1 MNLNTEEVKYDD
13 ATSDALAGAC
23 RTVAQNIDSA
33 LPPLKNSLTTA
44 LEDFVGHYADIAAA
58 NIDTTISDGHNIAN
72 VFRQLADVVDRLKEA
87 AQIEKR
93 NRKLMR
99 DYEEKFKGD
108 WREFYKWWDSIFGDG
123 APSPVSYIPDTTIDT
138 TSPGQR
144 ESTETRSG
152 GMTVSSARPSTVRAL
167 SNTLANLGTSFDAE
181 PGKLRNLASE
191 FAAKCQWGTIDA
203 ENLIRTFEAWN
214 RSNANDK
221 TWLGIVADTFE
232 LYGSSSQI
240 VTVANSTLE
249 GAISASGVSTERHE
263 LQILAPAVVG
273 KPTTSGYVNDPVN
286 VATGNFIEEETDMAF
301 AGVVSACSV
310 TRMYNSVAV
319 FGQHAV
325 SGVFGAGWSSNI
337 ESRVQLNAQNGVW
350 TMADGREVTFDRM
363 IREDGTH
370 GYARAPREAWWLEE
384 LPLTQLMG
392 EDGSVADPSL
402 RYILHATGYEA
413 SSLLR
418 ISDNSGTQHIFSFTG
433 VYLGMSAGAGTAVA
447 YLRDEESRVGAIVH
461 QHGARIDVEYT
472 EGGFVGAIHSSRGQ
486 SVRYEY
492 VTLDGRTHLC
502 AVHGDAG
509 TRRYE
514 HDAAG
519 LIYRVVASAGTVEV
533 TNYYDPTGRITEQ
546 DTEYGRRVRYRYL
559 PNGITDVSN
568 EDASYTN
575 LWISDQYARLT
586 GIVDAEGGRAS
597 YAYDDFGN
605 RVSVVDRDGSR
616 ITRCSDERGRII
628 REVTDEGTET
638 LFAYDEHDRVVSV
651 AMSAIETDPRARRA
665 ARLARRARLE
675 AEAQGRTLDETASGQ
690 KSAQSPAVSPMTT
703 VTYEYANDF
712 ERNPS
717 SMTDGNG
724 HVTRFEWSDGLLQR
738 VVSPEGVTVSLE
750 YDDFG
755 LLTGIR
761 NAEQQLTRCEYSA
774 AGHLVKI
781 ISALGLE
788 TEFTYDSAGHMVCR
802 QDPDGSRWHFEYAAG
817 GRLVASVDPA
827 GARTEYEYGPSGDIV
842 AVVDPL
848 GRRMERSF
856 DTNGNIDR
864 ITLPGGAQFS
874 YAYDGLMRLVRTID
888 PAGGVW
894 TREYD
899 AASTLTA
906 LIDPTGV
913 SVRTSV
919 DSSRKTFTTNDG
931 VDRVRI
937 SCDHLGRPV
946 RTEVLPE
953 DSGPQV
959 SADADDPT
967 VSTMVYD
974 GAGNPVQVLDAEG
987 GLSRYEYNGSNQI
1000 VRMISP
1006 AGRVTEYSYDACG
1019 RLATTYEAAG
1029 TAEQSVTHY
1038 EYDADSRLIRQV
1050 YGDGSEARVRYD
1062 ACGRVLSITG
1072 SGVASPVF
1080 YTWDSCGRV
1089 KSIRDNK
1096 WGTRSFTYDAAS
1108 QVVAVTNGAGGVTHY
1123 RYDEVGNVTSVMDP
1137 AGRITSYEYDLMGNV
1152 LAATNPLGVRT
1163 TSTYDAAGRLLTS
1176 TDGNGAVHSFGYD
1189 RDGVPCS
1196 HSVNG
1201 SLLYRME
1208 RDSARRTMTTYD
1220 HVGVDAFGA
1229 PVVTV
1234 ESYDRLGR
1242 LVRQRREFGAQIPE
1256 SFRTAYMDETGG
1268 YELSY
1273 AYDSDGLRTEFVHP
1287 LGSSAYAYDAAGRM
1301 VKQTDITAY
1310 RLDGTAVTSESRVE
1324 FSFEYNAVDALV
1336 RAQVSDLAGTWVRE
1350 FDYRGAH
1357 MTSVTEQPAEADS
1370 AVADSSEA
1378 LHTEIIR
1385 DDLGRI
1391 SGVDSPAGLVMYT
1404 YTDAQMLSSAV
1415 RGTETLRW
1423 TYDAAGALVR
1433 VEYFDSAQPE
1443 NAWVKVLVT
1452 DEGAR
1457 VRAVCV
1463 YAVQDEAKTDSQSAE
1478 FASAVEDAQAWLPQ
1492 CPESVELEGVTLVP
1506 VSTSVFSY
1514 DGNDS
1519 RLLQV
1524 SSDGSGSS
1532 LNYGAAGFVNSVAS
1546 WGSADDSAV
1555 SFSLLCAST
1564 DGRVLAAGGAP
1575 AGAPEFGVPS
1585 TGARANAGSAA
1596 GFDASV
1602 MHPLVWDENSFVPR
1616 VLGVAGS
1623 SMPSV
1628 GSLVPGAGSGAGLLD
1643 PYGWASLGVAAPALP
1658 SAQGA
1663 PAGSAP
1669 VLPDS
1674 LVGVSAASGLVLG
1687 STGFEVLGARVVDSR
1702 VARFTAPDPLAAPVG
1717 AAWGADP
1724 FSLVGGNPVSL
1735 VDPWGLSP
1743 VSVEDFNKQKAVAA
1757 FVRDSLEYLAGGAM
1771 VVAGVLIG
1779 AVAAGT
1785 GPLGGAVLGGISGAL
1800 MGAGMSVIE
1809 QKVKGERVDWSKA
1822 GKEALKGAIT
1832 GAVTGL
1838 VTGGLGN
1845 LKNLADGV
1853 TKVSKLNALATKFPK
1868 AVEMQQAASA
1878 MVSKIPTAI
1887 SRASAAVASRASAAA
1902 SRVSTAAAS
1911 RASAAASRAAVAD
1924 SWAVAAASRAS
1935 AAASRASAAAA
1946 SRVSVAISRASTT
1959 ASKVSATASNATA
1972 SVKSALTPHATKFGG
1987 MLNKDK
1993 ILEDVTKDTITGGI
2007 NNVVSYYM
2015 DDNVKDKNLL
2025 GATGMFISGATA
2037 SGLSAGISGLMKKG
2051 AGIDGYVSPKKNSAL
2066 PPTNLMLPMKQ
2077 ETTWEFFKR
2086 NSYEISRDS
2095 VIDATAGAAKTSIQ
2109 YRLEAT
2115 MQGREVKLGE
2125 LDQKIT
2131 ENWIKDFG
2139 KSALKNGAKMSADE
2153 ARNTRY
2159 GTLNTTLEKGSKLK
2173 NNISDKIDRSTGFFE
2188 NVKDL
2193 NTIDIGRWNRLN
2205 DR

>member
-1 MNLNTEEVKYDD
+1 MSSGPNPPYAKKDDVKFDD
-13 ATSDALAGAC
+13 ATSDALANGC
-23 RTVAQNIDSA
+23 RRVAQNIDSA
-33 LPPLKNSLTTA
+33 LPGLKSSLTRA
-44 LEDFVGHYADIAAA
+44 LEDFEGHYAEITAA
-58 NIDTTISDGHNIAN
+58 NIDTAVSDGRDLASI
-72 VFRQLADVVDRLKEA
+72 FRQLAGVVDNLKEA
-87 AQIEKR
+87 AHKEQS
-93 NRKLMR
+93 NRQKAR
-99 DYEEKFKGD
+99 DYENEWFGLHKA
-108 WREFYKWWDSIFGDG
+108 WDDFWGN
-123 APSPVSYIPDTTIDT
+123 APKMPESYVPDTTINT
-138 TSPGQR
+138 ASLGQR
-144 ESTETRSG
+144 ESTETRSS
-152 GMTVSSARPSTVRAL
+152 GMPVSSARPSTVRAL
-167 SNTLANLGTSFDAE
+167 SGILANLGTSFDAE
-181 PGKLRNLASE
+181 PGKLRSLASE

-203 ENLIRTFEAWN
+203 ENLISTFEAWN
-214 RSNANDK
+214 KSNANDK
-221 TWLGIVADTFE
+221 TWLGIVANTFE
-232 LYGSSSQI
+232 QYGSSGQI
-240 VTVANSTLE
+240 VTVSDSVLD
-249 GAISASGVSTERHE
+249 GAIAAAGVSTERHDLE
-263 LQILAPAVVG
+263 VPTPAVVG
-273 KPTTSGYVNDPVN
+273 KPATSGYANDPVN

-301 AGVVSACSV
+301 AGVVSACTVS
-310 TRMYNSVAV
+310 RMYNSVAV

-337 ESRVQLNAQNGVW
+337 ESRVQLNVENAVW

-392 EDGSVADPSL
+392 EEGSIADPSL
-402 RYILHATGYEA
+402 RYILHATGYDA

-418 ISDNSGTQHIFSFTG
+418 ISDNSGTQHIYSLTG

-447 YLRDEESRVGAIVH
+447 YLRDEEGRVGAIVH
-461 QHGARIDVEYT
+461 QRGARIDVEYT
-472 EGGFVGAIHSSRGQ
+472 EGGLVGAIHSSRGQ

-519 LIYRVVASAGTVEV
+519 LIHRVVASTGTVEV

-575 LWISDQYARLT
+575 LWVNDQYARLT
-586 GIVDAEGGRAS
+586 AIVDAEGGRTS

-616 ITRCSDERGRII
+616 TTRYSDERGRII
-628 REVTDEGTET
+628 REVTDEGAET
-638 LFAYDEHDRVVSV
+638 LFAYDEYDRVVSV

-665 ARLARRARLE
+665 ARLARRARME
-675 AEAQGRTLDETASGQ
+675 AKAQGNALDKTTSGQ
-690 KSAQSPAVSPMTT
+690 ESAQSPAVSPMTT

-724 HVTRFEWSDGLLQR
+724 HVTRFEWADGLLQR
-738 VVSPEGVTVSLE
+738 VMSPEGVTVSFE
-750 YDDFG
+750 YDECG

-781 ISALGLE
+781 ISALGHE
-788 TEFTYDSAGHMVCR
+788 TKFTYDSAGHMVCR
-802 QDPDGSRWHFEYAAG
+802 QNPDGSRWRFEYAAG

-864 ITLPGGAQFS
+864 ITLPGGAQFN

-899 AASTLTA
+899 AASALTA

-913 SVRTSV
+913 SVRNSV

-946 RTEVLPE
+946 RSEVLSD

-974 GAGNPVQVLDAEG
+974 GAGNPVEVLDAEG
-987 GLSRYEYNGSNQI
+987 GLSRYEYNGSNQM

-1029 TAEQSVTHY
+1029 TAEQSVTRY

-1123 RYDEVGNVTSVMDP
+1123 RYDEAGNVTSVMDP
-1137 AGRITSYEYDLMGNV
+1137 AGRITRYEYDLMGNV
-1152 LAATNPLGVRT
+1152 LAVTDPLGVRT

-1208 RDSARRTMTTYD
+1208 RGSARRTMTTYD
-1220 HVGVDAFGA
+1220 HAGVDAFGA

-1273 AYDSDGLRTEFVHP
+1273 AYDADGLRTEFVHP

-1310 RLDGTAVTSESRVE
+1310 RLDGTTVTSESRVE
-1324 FSFEYNAVDALV
+1324 SSFEYNAVDALV

-1350 FDYRGAH
+1350 FGYRGAH

-1433 VEYFDSAQPE
+1433 VEYFDSAQPQH
-1443 NAWVKVLVT
+1443 AWVKVLVT

-1463 YAVQDEAKTDSQSAE
+1463 YGVQDEAKTDSQSAE
-1478 FASAVEDAQAWLPQ
+1478 FASAVEDAQAWLGQ

-1532 LNYGAAGFVNSVAS
+1532 LTYGAAGFVNSVAS

-1575 AGAPEFGVPS
+1575 TGAPEFGVPS
-1585 TGARANAGSAA
+1585 TGAGAAAGSAA
-1596 GFDASV
+1596 GFDASM

-1616 VLGVAGS
+1616 VLGVGGS

-1643 PYGWASLGVAAPALP
+1643 PYGWASLGVVAPAVP

-1663 PAGSAP
+1663 SATGGVP

-1674 LVGVSAASGLVLG
+1674 LVGVSAASGVVLG

-1702 VARFTAPDPLAAPVG
+1702 VARFTAPDPLSAPVG
-1717 AAWGADP
+1717 AGWGADR
-1724 FSLVGGNPVSL
+1724 FSLVGGNPVLL

-1743 VSVEDFNKQKAVAA
+1743 VSVEDFDKYREQKGSSGITGWVRRTANSAVALWDKGKKWYQA
-1757 FVRDSLEYLAGGAM
+1757 ATETAKGLWNKAAEGVKVAWNKTTTFAKNAWDKTKKWVSDNKEYIIGGLMAAAGVAVGFASVAGGPATM
-1771 VVAGVLIG
+1771 ML
-1779 AVAAGT
+1779 
-1785 GPLGGAVLGGISGAL
+1785 LGGISG
-1800 MGAGMSVIE
+1800 S
-1809 QKVKGERVDWSKA
+1809 
-1822 GKEALKGAIT
+1822 
-1832 GAVTGL
+1832 
-1838 VTGGLGN
+1838 
-1845 LKNLADGV
+1845 
-1853 TKVSKLNALATKFPK
+1853 
-1868 AVEMQQAASA
+1868 
-1878 MVSKIPTAI
+1878 
-1887 SRASAAVASRASAAA
+1887 
-1902 SRVSTAAAS
+1902 
-1911 RASAAASRAAVAD
+1911 
-1924 SWAVAAASRAS
+1924 
-1935 AAASRASAAAA
+1935 
-1946 SRVSVAISRASTT
+1946 
-1959 ASKVSATASNATA
+1959 
-1972 SVKSALTPHATKFGG
+1972 LT
-1987 MLNKDK
+1987 
-1993 ILEDVTKDTITGGI
+1993 
-2007 NNVVSYYM
+2007 
-2015 DDNVKDKNLL
+2015 
-2025 GATGMFISGATA
+2025 
-2037 SGLSAGISGLMKKG
+2037 SAGISMITQKKKG
-2051 AGIDGYVSPKKNSAL
+2051 SVDYGQVAKEALIGGLTGAIGGGIAGNVVKSAKASAGVVTKL
-2066 PPTNLMLPMKQ
+2066 NPLGK
-2077 ETTWEFFKR
+2077 
-2086 NSYEISRDS
+2086 
-2095 VIDATAGAAKTSIQ
+2095 AGAWFDDVAKPALKPVDTLIRKAVDYKPLASLKGASSGI
-2109 YRLEAT
+2109 YDDVAK
-2115 MQGREVKLGE
+2115 MAPAREL
-2125 LDQKIT
+2125 
-2131 ENWIKDFG
+2131 KDFLVG
-2139 KSALKNGAKMSADE
+2139 KASRHMVAGEHKILSTPWIRNQAASTILKFSVKQPISWIIAPPAIVN
-2153 ARNTRY
+2153 RTIN
-2159 GTLNTTLEKGSKLK
+2159 KLQG
-2173 NNISDKIDRSTGFFE
+2173 NS
-2188 NVKDL
+2188 
-2193 NTIDIGRWNRLN
+2193 
-2205 DR
+2205 

>member
-1 MNLNTEEVKYDD
+1 MSSGPNPPYATKEDVKFDD
-13 ATSDALAGAC
+13 AASDALANAC
-23 RTVAQNIDSA
+23 RKVAQNID
-33 LPPLKNSLTTA
+33 NSLPGLKSSLTKA
-44 LEDFVGHYADIAAA
+44 LEDFKGHYAEITAS
-58 NIDTTISDGHNIAN
+58 NIDTAISDGRDIASI
-72 VFRQLADVVDRLKEA
+72 FHQLAGVVDNLKEA
-87 AQIEKR
+87 AHKEQA
-93 NRKLMR
+93 NRQKAR
-99 DYEEKFKGD
+99 DYEKEWFGLHKA
-108 WREFYKWWDSIFGDG
+108 WDDFWGN
-123 APSPVSYIPDTTIDT
+123 APKMPESYIPDTTINT
-138 TSPGQR
+138 ASLGHR
-144 ESTETRSG
+144 ESTETRSS
-152 GMTVSSARPSTVRAL
+152 GMHTSSARPTTVRDL
-167 SNTLANLGTSFDAE
+167 SKTLENLGTSFNAE
-181 PGKLRNLASE
+181 PGNIRNLASE

-203 ENLIRTFEAWN
+203 ESLISTFESWN
-214 RSNANDK
+214 KSNANDK
-221 TWLGIVADTFE
+221 TWLGVVADTFE
-232 LYGSSSQI
+232 QYGSSGQI
-240 VTVANSTLE
+240 ITVANSTLDQ
-249 GAISASGVSTERHE
+249 AIAAAGVSTERVD
-263 LQILAPAVVG
+263 LKVPAPAVVG
-273 KPTTSGYVNDPVN
+273 KPTTSGYANDPVN

-301 AGVVSACSV
+301 AGVVSACTV

-337 ESRVQLNAQNGVW
+337 ESRVQLNAENAVW
-350 TMADGREVTFDRM
+350 TMPEGREVTFDRM

-384 LPLTQLMG
+384 LPLTQLLG
-392 EDGSVADPSL
+392 EEGSIADPSL
-402 RYILHATGYEA
+402 RYILHATSYEA

-418 ISDNSGTQHIFSFTG
+418 ISDNSGTQHIFSLTG

-447 YLRDEESRVGAIVH
+447 YLRDEDGCVGAIVH
-461 QHGARIDVEYT
+461 QRGARIDVEYT
-472 EGGFVGAIHSSRGQ
+472 EDGLVGAIHSSRGQ

-514 HDAAG
+514 HDATG
-519 LIYRVVASAGTVEV
+519 LIYRVVASTGTVEV

-559 PNGITDVSN
+559 PNGITDISN

-575 LWISDQYARLT
+575 LWVNDQYARLT
-586 GIVDAEGGRAS
+586 AIVDAEGGRTS

-616 ITRCSDERGRII
+616 TTRYSDERGRII
-628 REVTDEGTET
+628 REVTDEGAET
-638 LFAYDEHDRVVSV
+638 LYSYDEQDRVVSV
-651 AMSAIETDPRARRA
+651 AVSAIETDPRARRA

-675 AEAQGRTLDETASGQ
+675 AEAQGRTLDEAASGQ
-690 KSAQSPAVSPMTT
+690 KSAQSSAVSPMTT
-703 VTYEYANDF
+703 VTYEYANNF

-724 HVTRFEWSDGLLQR
+724 HVTRFEWADGLLQR
-738 VVSPEGVTVSLE
+738 VVSPEGVTVFFE
-750 YDDFG
+750 YDECG

-781 ISALGLE
+781 VSALGLE

-802 QDPDGSRWHFEYAAG
+802 QDPDGSRWRFEYAAG

-946 RTEVLPE
+946 RSEVLSD

-974 GAGNPVQVLDAEG
+974 GAGNPVEVLDAEG
-987 GLSRYEYNGSNQI
+987 GLSRYEYNGSNQM

-1019 RLATTYEAAG
+1019 RLAATYEAAG
-1029 TAEQSVTHY
+1029 TAEQSVTRY

-1123 RYDEVGNVTSVMDP
+1123 RYDEAGNVTSVMDP
-1137 AGRITSYEYDLMGNV
+1137 AGRITRYEYDLMGNV
-1152 LAATNPLGVRT
+1152 LAVTDPLGVRT

-1208 RDSARRTMTTYD
+1208 RGSARRTMTTYD
-1220 HVGVDAFGA
+1220 HAGVDAFGA

-1273 AYDSDGLRTEFVHP
+1273 AYDADGLRTEFVHP

-1310 RLDGTAVTSESRVE
+1310 RLDGTTVTSESRVE
-1324 FSFEYNAVDALV
+1324 SSFEYNAVDALV

-1350 FDYRGAH
+1350 FGYRGAH

-1433 VEYFDSAQPE
+1433 VEYFDSAQPQH
-1443 NAWVKVLVT
+1443 AWVKVLVT

-1463 YAVQDEAKTDSQSAE
+1463 YGVQDEAKTDSQSAE

-1492 CPESVELEGVTLVP
+1492 CPDSVEVEGVTLVP

-1532 LNYGAAGFVNSVAS
+1532 LTYGAAGFVNSVAS

-1585 TGARANAGSAA
+1585 TGTGAGAGVGSVA

-1643 PYGWASLGVAAPALP
+1643 PYGWASLGVAAPAVP

-1663 PAGSAP
+1663 SSGSAP

-1674 LVGVSAASGLVLG
+1674 LVGVSAASGVVLG
-1687 STGFEVLGARVVDSR
+1687 SSGFEVLGARVVDSR
-1702 VARFTAPDPLAAPVG
+1702 VARFTAPDPLSAPVG
-1717 AAWGADP
+1717 AGWGADP

-1743 VSVEDFNKQKAVAA
+1743 VSVEDFNKYREQKGSSGITGWVKRTAVGVANKASEIWQSAKDLWGKVKAEAKAAWNDPKKWIWDNKAYIGGVALMALGGFVGTLSIAGGPVTMILVGGLAGAISSAGMSMITQKAQHGSVDMGEMLKDAA
-1757 FVRDSLEYLAGGAM
+1757 IGAVIGGITGGIGGRILAGARD
-1771 VVAGVLIG
+1771 VAGV
-1779 AVAAGT
+1779 T
-1785 GPLGGAVLGGISGAL
+1785 P
-1800 MGAGMSVIE
+1800 
-1809 QKVKGERVDWSKA
+1809 
-1822 GKEALKGAIT
+1822 
-1832 GAVTGL
+1832 
-1838 VTGGLGN
+1838 
-1845 LKNLADGV
+1845 
-1853 TKVSKLNALATKFPK
+1853 KVSKL
-1868 AVEMQQAASA
+1868 
-1878 MVSKIPTAI
+1878 
-1887 SRASAAVASRASAAA
+1887 
-1902 SRVSTAAAS
+1902 
-1911 RASAAASRAAVAD
+1911 
-1924 SWAVAAASRAS
+1924 
-1935 AAASRASAAAA
+1935 
-1946 SRVSVAISRASTT
+1946 
-1959 ASKVSATASNATA
+1959 ASKVAEKTDWKWANNLIRKAVDYKPWTSLKGTSGVADDVAMMAPVREAKEFLSHRVGQFMKPGQHKAVFSSGWWHNQAVSQLTTSQPIKYA
-1972 SVKSALTPHATKFGG
+1972 VKYGVKHA
-1987 MLNKDK
+1987 
-1993 ILEDVTKDTITGGI
+1993 V
-2007 NNVVSYYM
+2007 NNFVP
-2015 DDNVKDKNLL
+2015 
-2025 GATGMFISGATA
+2025 A
-2037 SGLSAGISGLMKKG
+2037 LSAG
-2051 AGIDGYVSPKKNSAL
+2051 V
-2066 PPTNLMLPMKQ
+2066 
-2077 ETTWEFFKR
+2077 
-2086 NSYEISRDS
+2086 
-2095 VIDATAGAAKTSIQ
+2095 TSL
-2109 YRLEAT
+2109 RHHVEEAPDN
-2115 MQGREVKLGE
+2115 Q
-2125 LDQKIT
+2125 Q
-2131 ENWIKDFG
+2131 
-2139 KSALKNGAKMSADE
+2139 NG
-2153 ARNTRY
+2153 N
-2159 GTLNTTLEKGSKLK
+2159 G
-2173 NNISDKIDRSTGFFE
+2173 
-2188 NVKDL
+2188 
-2193 NTIDIGRWNRLN
+2193 
-2205 DR
+2205 

>member
-1 MNLNTEEVKYDD
+1 MSSGPNPPYAKKDDVKFDD
-13 ATSDALAGAC
+13 ATSDALANAC
-23 RTVAQNIDSA
+23 RRVAQNIDSA
-33 LPPLKNSLTTA
+33 LPGLKSSLTRA
-44 LEDFVGHYADIAAA
+44 LEDFEGHYAEITAA
-58 NIDTTISDGHNIAN
+58 NIDTAVSDGRDLASI
-72 VFRQLADVVDRLKEA
+72 FRQLAGVVDNLKEA
-87 AQIEKR
+87 AHKEQS
-93 NRKLMR
+93 NRQKAR
-99 DYEEKFKGD
+99 DYENEWFGLHKA
-108 WREFYKWWDSIFGDG
+108 WDDFWGN
-123 APSPVSYIPDTTIDT
+123 APKMPESYVPDTTINT
-138 TSPGQR
+138 ASLGQR
-144 ESTETRSG
+144 ESTETRSS
-152 GMTVSSARPSTVRAL
+152 GMHISSARPSTVRAL
-167 SNTLANLGTSFDAE
+167 SGILANLGTSFDAE
-181 PGKLRNLASE
+181 PGKLRSLASE

-203 ENLIRTFEAWN
+203 ENLISTFEAWN
-214 RSNANDK
+214 KSNANDK

-232 LYGSSSQI
+232 KYGSSGQI
-240 VTVANSTLE
+240 VTVADSVLD
-249 GAISASGVSTERHE
+249 GAITAAGVSTERHDLE
-263 LQILAPAVVG
+263 VPTPAIVG
-273 KPTTSGYVNDPVN
+273 KPATSGYANDPVN

-337 ESRVQLNAQNGVW
+337 ESRVQLNAENAVW

-392 EDGSVADPSL
+392 EEGPIADPSL
-402 RYILHATGYEA
+402 RYILHATGYDA

-418 ISDNSGTQHIFSFTG
+418 ISDNSGTQHIFTLTG
-433 VYLGMSAGAGTAVA
+433 VCLGMSAGAGTAVA
-447 YLRDEESRVGAIVH
+447 YLRDEEGRVGAIVH
-461 QHGARIDVEYT
+461 QRGARIDVEYT
-472 EGGFVGAIHSSRGQ
+472 EGGLVGAIHSSRGQ

-559 PNGITDVSN
+559 PNGITDISN

-575 LWISDQYARLT
+575 LWVNDQYARLT
-586 GIVDAEGGRAS
+586 AIVDAEGGRTS

-616 ITRCSDERGRII
+616 TTRYSDERGRII

-675 AEAQGRTLDETASGQ
+675 AEAQGRTLDETTSGQ
-690 KSAQSPAVSPMTT
+690 EPAQSPAVSPMTT

-724 HVTRFEWSDGLLQR
+724 HVTRFEWADGLLQR
-738 VVSPEGVTVSLE
+738 VVSPEDVTVSLE
-750 YDDFG
+750 YDECG

-781 ISALGLE
+781 VSALGLE

-802 QDPDGSRWHFEYAAG
+802 QDPDGSRWRFEYAAG

-842 AVVDPL
+842 AMVDPL

-987 GLSRYEYNGSNQI
+987 GLSRYEYNGSNQM

-1019 RLATTYEAAG
+1019 RLAATYEAAG
-1029 TAEQSVTHY
+1029 TPEQSVTRY

-1123 RYDEVGNVTSVMDP
+1123 RYDEAGNVTSVMDP
-1137 AGRITSYEYDLMGNV
+1137 AGRITSYEYDLMGNI
-1152 LAATNPLGVRT
+1152 LAVTNPLGVRT

-1220 HVGVDAFGA
+1220 HAGVDVFGA

-1256 SFRTAYMDETGG
+1256 SFRTAYMDEAGG

-1273 AYDSDGLRTEFVHP
+1273 AYDADGLRTEFVHP

-1324 FSFEYNAVDALV
+1324 SSFEYNAVDALV

-1350 FDYRGAH
+1350 FGYRGAH
-1357 MTSVTEQPAEADS
+1357 MISVTEQPAVADP

-1433 VEYFDSAQPE
+1433 VEYFDSAQPQ
-1443 NAWVKVLVT
+1443 NAWVKVLIT

-1457 VRAVCV
+1457 VRAVCL
-1463 YAVQDEAKTDSQSAE
+1463 YSVQDEAKTDSQSAE

-1492 CPESVELEGVTLVP
+1492 CPESVEVEGVTLVP

-1532 LNYGAAGFVNSVAS
+1532 LTYGAAGFVNSVAS
-1546 WGSADDSAV
+1546 WGSAEDSAV

-1575 AGAPEFGVPS
+1575 AGVPEFGVPS
-1585 TGARANAGSAA
+1585 TGTGAGAGVGSVA

-1616 VLGVAGS
+1616 VLGMGGS

-1643 PYGWASLGVAAPALP
+1643 PYGWASLGVAAPAVP
-1658 SAQGA
+1658 SVQGA
-1663 PAGSAP
+1663 PASGGVP

-1674 LVGVSAASGLVLG
+1674 LVGVSAASGVVLG

-1702 VARFTAPDPLAAPVG
+1702 VARFTAPDPLVAPVG
-1717 AAWGADP
+1717 AGWGADP

-1743 VSVEDFNKQKAVAA
+1743 VSVEDFNKYREQKGSSGITGWVKRTATNVANGAVTLWNQGKKLYQAA
-1757 FVRDSLEYLAGGAM
+1757 TNSAKDLWNKATTIVKVGWDKTKKWVGENWEYVVGGAM
-1771 VVAGVLIG
+1771 VIAGAVIG
-1779 AVAAGT
+1779 AVGAGT
-1785 GPLGGAVLGGISGAL
+1785 GPLGGALLGGVSGAL

-1809 QKVKGERVDWSKA
+1809 QKASGGKVDWSKA
-1822 GKEALKGAIT
+1822 GKEALKGAVT

-1838 VTGGLGN
+1838 VTGGLSN
-1845 LKNLADGV
+1845 LKNLANGV
-1853 TKVSKLNALATKFPK
+1853 TKMSGIADMATKYPK
-1868 AVEMQQAASA
+1868 LAKVEQATSA
-1878 MVSKIPTAI
+1878 MVSKVTAPVTPYARGFGEMMNK
-1887 SRASAAVASRASAAA
+1887 SKLVDDVA
-1902 SRVSTAAAS
+1902 
-1911 RASAAASRAAVAD
+1911 
-1924 SWAVAAASRAS
+1924 
-1935 AAASRASAAAA
+1935 
-1946 SRVSVAISRASTT
+1946 
-1959 ASKVSATASNATA
+1959 K
-1972 SVKSALTPHATKFGG
+1972 
-1987 MLNKDK
+1987 
-1993 ILEDVTKDTITGGI
+1993 ETITGGL
-2007 NNVVSYYM
+2007 NNVASYYM
-2015 DDNVKDKNLL
+2015 DDTVKDKNPMTAL
-2025 GATGMFISGATA
+2025 GMFATGSMASMAGAKLGWSAKSRLGVKGYETKVDPSIVSKPLQKVQENA
-2037 SGLSAGISGLMKKG
+2037 QKTTREKLNNGLRKTGGI
-2051 AGIDGYVSPKKNSAL
+2051 I
-2066 PPTNLMLPMKQ
+2066 
-2077 ETTWEFFKR
+2077 
-2086 NSYEISRDS
+2086 RDS
-2095 VIDATAGAAKTSIQ
+2095 TIDATIGALKTDFQ
-2109 YRLEAT
+2109 YVTESVIKGEQIEGDTLVNK
-2115 MQGREVKLGE
+2115 MQTGFV
-2125 LDQKIT
+2125 
-2131 ENWIKDFG
+2131 KDFA
-2139 KSALKNGAKMSADE
+2139 KSTVKGAVKMEPEKAAVYRAPLTNASRRVAE
-2153 ARNTRY
+2153 
-2159 GTLNTTLEKGSKLK
+2159 TTLQGASKAR
-2173 NNISDKIDRSTGFFE
+2173 DKISGGLDRYAEFYE
-2188 NVKDL
+2188 KVKDL
-2193 NTIDIGRWNRLN
+2193 NNIDVGRWNRLK
-2205 DR
+2205 

>member
-1 MNLNTEEVKYDD
+1 MNLNTEKVKYDD
-13 ATSDALAGAC
+13 ATSDALANAC
-23 RTVAQNIDSA
+23 RTVAQNIDNA

-44 LEDFVGHYADIAAA
+44 LEEFKGHYADVAAA
-58 NIDTTISDGHNIAN
+58 NIDTTISDGRDIASI
-72 VFRQLADVVDRLKEA
+72 FRQLADVVDRLKESA
-87 AQIEKR
+87 HKENE
-93 NRKLMR
+93 NRDLMYH
-99 DYEEKFKGD
+99 YEHDLGGF
-108 WREFYKWWDSIFGDG
+108 RKWWVETFGG
-123 APSPVSYIPDTTIDT
+123 EPPKPTSYKPDTSIDT
-138 TSPGQR
+138 TSLGHR

-152 GMTVSSARPSTVRAL
+152 SMTVSSARPSTVRAL

-181 PGKLRNLASE
+181 PGKLRNLSTE
-191 FAAKCQWGTIDA
+191 FMVKCQWGSVDA
-203 ENLIRTFEAWN
+203 ENLISTFEAWN
-214 RSNANDK
+214 KSNANDK

-232 LYGSSSQI
+232 KYGSSSQVI
-240 VTVANSTLE
+240 TVANSTLE
-249 GAISASGVSTERHE
+249 GAISAAGVSTERHDLE
-263 LQILAPAVVG
+263 VPTPAVVG
-273 KPTTSGYVNDPVN
+273 MSTTSGYVNDPVN

-301 AGVVSACSV
+301 SGVVSACSV

-337 ESRVQLNAQNGVW
+337 ESRVQLNVENAVW

-392 EDGSVADPSL
+392 EEGSSADPSL
-402 RYILHATGYEA
+402 RYILHATGYDA

-418 ISDNSGTQHIFSFTG
+418 ISDNSGTQHIFSLTG

-447 YLRDEESRVGAIVH
+447 YLRDEEDRVGAIVH
-461 QHGARIDVEYT
+461 QRGVRINVEYT
-472 EGGFVGAIHSSRGQ
+472 EAGLVGAIHSSRGQ

-502 AVHGDAG
+502 AVYGDAG

-519 LIYRVVASAGTVEV
+519 LIHRVVASTGTVEV
-533 TNYYDPTGRITEQ
+533 TNYYDPAGRITEQ

-575 LWISDQYARLT
+575 LWVNDQYARLT
-586 GIVDAEGGRAS
+586 AIVDAEGGRTS

-616 ITRCSDERGRII
+616 ITRYSDERGRII
-628 REVTDEGTET
+628 REVTDEGAET
-638 LFAYDEHDRVVSV
+638 LFAYDEYDRVVSV
-651 AMSAIETDPRARRA
+651 AMSAIETDPRACRA

-675 AEAQGRTLDETASGQ
+675 AEAQGRTPEEAVSGQ
-690 KSAQSPAVSPMTT
+690 EPAQSPAVSPMTT

-724 HVTRFEWSDGLLQR
+724 HVTRFEWADGLLQR

-750 YDDFG
+750 YDECG

-781 ISALGLE
+781 VSALGLE

-802 QDPDGSRWHFEYAAG
+802 QDPDGSRWRFEYAAG

-874 YAYDGLMRLVRTID
+874 YAYDGLMRLIRTID

-899 AASTLTA
+899 AASTLTG

-946 RTEVLPE
+946 RTEVLSE

-987 GLSRYEYNGSNQI
+987 GLSRYEYNGSNQM

-1019 RLATTYEAAG
+1019 RLAATYDAAG
-1029 TAEQSVTHY
+1029 TPEQSVTRY

-1123 RYDEVGNVTSVMDP
+1123 RYDEAGNVTSVMDP

-1152 LAATNPLGVRT
+1152 LAVTNPLGVRT

-1220 HVGVDAFGA
+1220 HAGVDAFGA

-1273 AYDSDGLRTEFVHP
+1273 AYDADGLRTEFVHP

-1324 FSFEYNAVDALV
+1324 SSFEYNAVDALV

-1350 FDYRGAH
+1350 FGYRGAH
-1357 MTSVTEQPAEADS
+1357 MTSVTEGPAVADS

-1423 TYDAAGALVR
+1423 IYDAAGALVR

-1457 VRAVCV
+1457 VRAVCL
-1463 YAVQDEAKTDSQSAE
+1463 YGVQDEAKTGFQSAE

-1492 CPESVELEGVTLVP
+1492 CPESVEVEGVTLVP
-1506 VSTSVFSY
+1506 VATSVFSY

-1532 LNYGAAGFVNSVAS
+1532 LTYGAAGFVNSVAS
-1546 WGSADDSAV
+1546 WGSAEDSAV

-1564 DGRVLAAGGAP
+1564 VGRVLAAGGAP

-1585 TGARANAGSAA
+1585 TGANAGSAS

-1643 PYGWASLGVAAPALP
+1643 PYGWASLGVAAPAVP

-1663 PAGSAP
+1663 SATGGAP

-1674 LVGVSAASGLVLG
+1674 LVGVSAASGVVLG

-1702 VARFTAPDPLAAPVG
+1702 VARFTAPDPLSAPVG
-1717 AAWGADP
+1717 AGWGADP

-1743 VSVEDFNKQKAVAA
+1743 VSVEDFEKYREQKASSGITGWVKNNW
-1757 FVRDSLEYLAGGAM
+1757 EYVAGGAM
-1771 VVAGVLIG
+1771 VIAGAVIG
-1779 AVAAGT
+1779 AVGAGL
-1785 GPLGGAVLGGISGAL
+1785 GPLGGAAFGAASGAL

-1809 QKVKGERVDWSKA
+1809 DKAKGKPVDWSKA
-1822 GKEALKGAIT
+1822 GREAVKGGIT
-1832 GAVTGL
+1832 GAVTGAL
-1838 VTGGLGN
+1838 TGGLGN
-1845 LKNLADGV
+1845 LKKIADAASKMTKIEKAAEAAKATRLAQKAAEAG
-1853 TKVSKLNALATKFPK
+1853 ALASKWHKVKT
-1868 AVEMQQAASA
+1868 AVATQGRNIGAS
-1878 MVSKIPTAI
+1878 MKESKIA
-1887 SRASAAVASRASAAA
+1887 
-1902 SRVSTAAAS
+1902 
-1911 RASAAASRAAVAD
+1911 
-1924 SWAVAAASRAS
+1924 
-1935 AAASRASAAAA
+1935 
-1946 SRVSVAISRASTT
+1946 
-1959 ASKVSATASNATA
+1959 
-1972 SVKSALTPHATKFGG
+1972 
-1987 MLNKDK
+1987 
-1993 ILEDVTKDTITGGI
+1993 EDMIKDTLSGGL
-2007 NNVVSYYM
+2007 NNVMGYYM
-2015 DDNVKDKNLL
+2015 DDTVKDKSVM
-2025 GATGMFISGATA
+2025 GGIGMFISGAGA
-2037 SGLSAGISGLMKKG
+2037 SAIGSRYSGGLKTGMGVSGYSGDIARVGIRGRATDVFTG
-2051 AGIDGYVSPKKNSAL
+2051 AVADTGGGFI
-2066 PPTNLMLPMKQ
+2066 
-2077 ETTWEFFKR
+2077 
-2086 NSYEISRDS
+2086 
-2095 VIDATAGAAKTSIQ
+2095 KTSVQ
-2109 YRLEAT
+2109 YTTDKAVLGRQLDWDEYIDKVAT
-2115 MQGREVKLGE
+2115 GA
-2125 LDQKIT
+2125 
-2131 ENWIKDFG
+2131 IKDFSKSSVKGAVKMDAGVAG
-2139 KSALKNGAKMSADE
+2139 KYRDRVAYPMYQVAEAVQNPVGAVNQMI
-2153 ARNTRY
+2153 
-2159 GTLNTTLEKGSKLK
+2159 
-2173 NNISDKIDRSTGFFE
+2173 NNMFSTS
-2188 NVKDL
+2188 VIMKA
-2193 NTIDIGRWNRLN
+2193 IK
-2205 DR
+2205 

>member
-1 MNLNTEEVKYDD
+1 MSSGPNPPYATKEDVKFDD
-13 ATSDALAGAC
+13 AASDALANAC
-23 RTVAQNIDSA
+23 RKVAQNID
-33 LPPLKNSLTTA
+33 NSLPGLKSSLTKA
-44 LEDFVGHYADIAAA
+44 LEDFKGHYAEITAS
-58 NIDTTISDGHNIAN
+58 NIDTAISDGRDIASI
-72 VFRQLADVVDRLKEA
+72 FHQLAGVVDNLKEA
-87 AQIEKR
+87 AHKEQA
-93 NRKLMR
+93 NRQKAR
-99 DYEEKFKGD
+99 DYEKEWFGLHKA
-108 WREFYKWWDSIFGDG
+108 WDDFWGN
-123 APSPVSYIPDTTIDT
+123 APKMPESYIPDTTINT
-138 TSPGQR
+138 ASLGHR
-144 ESTETRSG
+144 ESTETRSS
-152 GMTVSSARPSTVRAL
+152 GMHTSSARPTTVRDL
-167 SNTLANLGTSFDAE
+167 SKTLENLGTSFNAE
-181 PGKLRNLASE
+181 PGNIRNLASE

-203 ENLIRTFEAWN
+203 ESLISTFESWN
-214 RSNANDK
+214 KSNANDK
-221 TWLGIVADTFE
+221 TWLGVVADTFE
-232 LYGSSSQI
+232 QYGSSGQI
-240 VTVANSTLE
+240 ITVANSTLDQ
-249 GAISASGVSTERHE
+249 AIAAAGVSTERVD
-263 LQILAPAVVG
+263 LKVPAPAVVG
-273 KPTTSGYVNDPVN
+273 KPTTSGYANDPVN

-301 AGVVSACSV
+301 AGVVSACTV

-337 ESRVQLNAQNGVW
+337 ESRVQLNAENAVW
-350 TMADGREVTFDRM
+350 TMPEGREVTFDRM

-384 LPLTQLMG
+384 LPLTQLLG
-392 EDGSVADPSL
+392 EEGSIADPSL
-402 RYILHATGYEA
+402 RYILHATSYEA

-418 ISDNSGTQHIFSFTG
+418 ISDNSGTQHIFSLTG

-447 YLRDEESRVGAIVH
+447 YLRDEDGCVGAIVH
-461 QHGARIDVEYT
+461 QRGARIDVEYT
-472 EGGFVGAIHSSRGQ
+472 EDGLVGAIHSSRGQ

-514 HDAAG
+514 HDATG
-519 LIYRVVASAGTVEV
+519 LIYRVVASTGTVEV

-559 PNGITDVSN
+559 PNGITDISN

-575 LWISDQYARLT
+575 LWVNDQYARLT
-586 GIVDAEGGRAS
+586 AIVDAEGGRTS

-616 ITRCSDERGRII
+616 TTRYSDERGRII
-628 REVTDEGTET
+628 REVTDEGAET
-638 LFAYDEHDRVVSV
+638 LYSYDEQDRVVSV
-651 AMSAIETDPRARRA
+651 AVSAIETDPRARRA

-675 AEAQGRTLDETASGQ
+675 AEAQGRTLDEAASGQ
-690 KSAQSPAVSPMTT
+690 KSAQSSAVSPMTT
-703 VTYEYANDF
+703 VTYEYANNF

-724 HVTRFEWSDGLLQR
+724 HVTRFEWADGLLQR
-738 VVSPEGVTVSLE
+738 VVSPEGVTVFFE
-750 YDDFG
+750 YDECG

-802 QDPDGSRWHFEYAAG
+802 QDPDGSRWRFEYAAG

-827 GARTEYEYGPSGDIV
+827 GARTEYEYGPSGDV
-842 AVVDPL
+842 VTVVDPL

-899 AASTLTA
+899 AASILTA

-913 SVRTSV
+913 SVRTSF
-919 DSSRKTFTTNDG
+919 DSSRKTITTNDG

-987 GLSRYEYNGSNQI
+987 GLSRYEYNGSNQM

-1019 RLATTYEAAG
+1019 RLAATYEAAG
-1029 TAEQSVTHY
+1029 TAEQSVTRY

-1050 YGDGSEARVRYD
+1050 YGDGSDARVRYD

-1123 RYDEVGNVTSVMDP
+1123 RYDEAGNVTSVMDP

-1152 LAATNPLGVRT
+1152 LAVTNPLGVRT

-1220 HVGVDAFGA
+1220 HAGVDAFGA

-1256 SFRTAYMDETGG
+1256 SFRTAYMDETGS

-1273 AYDSDGLRTEFVHP
+1273 AYDADGLRTEFVHP

-1324 FSFEYNAVDALV
+1324 SSFEYNAVDALV

-1350 FDYRGAH
+1350 FGYRGAH

-1463 YAVQDEAKTDSQSAE
+1463 YAVQDEAKADSQSAE

-1532 LNYGAAGFVNSVAS
+1532 LTYGAAGFVNSVAS

-1564 DGRVLAAGGAP
+1564 DGRVLAAGGVP
-1575 AGAPEFGVPS
+1575 AGVPEFGVPS
-1585 TGARANAGSAA
+1585 TGAGAAAGSVA
-1596 GFDASV
+1596 GFAASV

-1643 PYGWASLGVAAPALP
+1643 PYGWASLGVVAPAVP

-1663 PAGSAP
+1663 PAGGVP

-1702 VARFTAPDPLAAPVG
+1702 VARFTAPDPLSAPVG
-1717 AAWGADP
+1717 AGWGADP

-1743 VSVEDFNKQKAVAA
+1743 VSVEDFNKYREQKASSGITGWVKRTALGVANKA
-1757 FVRDSLEYLAGGAM
+1757 IEIWQGAKDLWGKVKAEAKAAWNDPKKWLGEHWEYIAGAGLMALGGFVGTLSIAGGPVTMILVGSLAGAVSSAGMSMITQKAQKGSFEWKE
-1771 VVAGVLIG
+1771 VAKDAAIG
-1779 AVAAGT
+1779 AVV
-1785 GPLGGAVLGGISGAL
+1785 GG
-1800 MGAGMSVIE
+1800 
-1809 QKVKGERVDWSKA
+1809 
-1822 GKEALKGAIT
+1822 
-1832 GAVTGL
+1832 
-1838 VTGGLGN
+1838 
-1845 LKNLADGV
+1845 
-1853 TKVSKLNALATKFPK
+1853 
-1868 AVEMQQAASA
+1868 
-1878 MVSKIPTAI
+1878 
-1887 SRASAAVASRASAAA
+1887 
-1902 SRVSTAAAS
+1902 
-1911 RASAAASRAAVAD
+1911 
-1924 SWAVAAASRAS
+1924 
-1935 AAASRASAAAA
+1935 
-1946 SRVSVAISRASTT
+1946 
-1959 ASKVSATASNATA
+1959 
-1972 SVKSALTPHATKFGG
+1972 
-1987 MLNKDK
+1987 
-1993 ILEDVTKDTITGGI
+1993 ITGGI
-2007 NNVVSYYM
+2007 GGRIMAGARDVAGVTPKVGKLASKVAEKTDWKWADNLIRKAVDYKPWTSLKGTAGVADDVAMMAPARETKEFLSHQVGQFLKPGQHTMLISRGWWRNQAVSQLTTSQPLKHAAKYAVKHTV
-2015 DDNVKDKNLL
+2015 DNFVP
-2025 GATGMFISGATA
+2025 T
-2037 SGLSAGISGLMKKG
+2037 LSAG
-2051 AGIDGYVSPKKNSAL
+2051 V
-2066 PPTNLMLPMKQ
+2066 
-2077 ETTWEFFKR
+2077 
-2086 NSYEISRDS
+2086 
-2095 VIDATAGAAKTSIQ
+2095 TSLRHQ
-2109 YRLEAT
+2109 VEEAPHN
-2115 MQGREVKLGE
+2115 Q
-2125 LDQKIT
+2125 Q
-2131 ENWIKDFG
+2131 
-2139 KSALKNGAKMSADE
+2139 NG
-2153 ARNTRY
+2153 N
-2159 GTLNTTLEKGSKLK
+2159 G
-2173 NNISDKIDRSTGFFE
+2173 
-2188 NVKDL
+2188 
-2193 NTIDIGRWNRLN
+2193 
-2205 DR
+2205 

>member
-58 NIDTTISDGHNIAN
+58 NIDTTISDGRDIAN

-87 AQIEKR
+87 AQKEKR
-93 NRKLMR
+93 NRELMR
-99 DYEEKFKGD
+99 EYEKKYDDNWGGF
-108 WREFYKWWDSIFGDG
+108 RKWWDSIFGEG
-123 APSPVSYIPDTTIDT
+123 APSPESYIPDTTIDT

-144 ESTETRSG
+144 ESTGTRSG

-181 PGKLRNLASE
+181 PGKLRSLASE

-203 ENLIRTFEAWN
+203 ENLISTFEAWN
-214 RSNANDK
+214 KSNANDK

-232 LYGSSSQI
+232 QYGSSGQI
-240 VTVANSTLE
+240 ITVANSTLE
-249 GAISASGVSTERHE
+249 GAISAAGVSTERHE
-263 LQILAPAVVG
+263 LKVPAPAVVG

-301 AGVVSACSV
+301 SGVVSACSV

-337 ESRVQLNAQNGVW
+337 ESRVQLNDENAVW

-363 IREDGTH
+363 AREDGTH
-370 GYARAPREAWWLEE
+370 GYARALREAWWLEE

-392 EDGSVADPSL
+392 EEGSIADPSL
-402 RYILHATGYEA
+402 RYILHTTGYDA

-418 ISDNSGTQHIFSFTG
+418 ISDNSGTQHIFSLTG

-447 YLRDEESRVGAIVH
+447 YLRDEEGRVGAIVH
-461 QHGARIDVEYT
+461 QRGARINVEYT
-472 EGGFVGAIHSSRGQ
+472 EGGLVGAIHSSRGQ

-519 LIYRVVASAGTVEV
+519 LIHRVVASTGTVEV
-533 TNYYDPTGRITEQ
+533 TNYYDPAGRITEQ

-575 LWISDQYARLT
+575 LWVSDQYARLT
-586 GIVDAEGGRAS
+586 AIVDAEGGRAS

-616 ITRCSDERGRII
+616 MTRYSDERGRII
-628 REVTDEGTET
+628 REVTDEGAET
-638 LFAYDEHDRVVSV
+638 LFAYDEQDRVVSV

-675 AEAQGRTLDETASGQ
+675 AEAQGNTLDEATSGQ
-690 KSAQSPAVSPMTT
+690 ESAQSPAVSPMTT

-724 HVTRFEWSDGLLQR
+724 HVTRFEWADGLLQR

-781 ISALGLE
+781 VSALGLE

-802 QDPDGSRWHFEYAAG
+802 QDPDGSRWRFEYAAG

-864 ITLPGGAQFS
+864 ITLPGGAQFN

-946 RTEVLPE
+946 RSEVLPE

-987 GLSRYEYNGSNQI
+987 GLSRYEYNGSNQM

-1019 RLATTYEAAG
+1019 RLAATYEAAG
-1029 TAEQSVTHY
+1029 TAEQSVTRY

-1089 KSIRDNK
+1089 RSIRDNK

-1123 RYDEVGNVTSVMDP
+1123 RYDEAGNVTSVMDP

-1152 LAATNPLGVRT
+1152 LAVTNPLGVRT

-1220 HVGVDAFGA
+1220 YAGVDAFGA

-1273 AYDSDGLRTEFVHP
+1273 AYDADGLRTEFVHP

-1324 FSFEYNAVDALV
+1324 SSFEYNAVDALV
-1336 RAQVSDLAGTWVRE
+1336 RVQVSDLAGTWVRE
-1350 FDYRGAH
+1350 FGYRGAH

-1423 TYDAAGALVR
+1423 IYDAAGALVR

-1457 VRAVCV
+1457 VRAVCL
-1463 YAVQDEAKTDSQSAE
+1463 YSVQDEAKTDSQSAE

-1532 LNYGAAGFVNSVAS
+1532 LNYGAAGFVSSVAS
-1546 WGSADDSAV
+1546 WGSAEDSAV

-1575 AGAPEFGVPS
+1575 AAVPEFGVPS
-1585 TGARANAGSAA
+1585 TGAGVGSVA

-1616 VLGVAGS
+1616 VLGMGGS
-1623 SMPSV
+1623 SLPSV

-1643 PYGWASLGVAAPALP
+1643 PYGWASLGVVAPAVP

-1663 PAGSAP
+1663 SATGGVP

-1674 LVGVSAASGLVLG
+1674 LVGVSAASGVVLG
-1687 STGFEVLGARVVDSR
+1687 SSGFEVLGARVVDSR

-1717 AAWGADP
+1717 AGWGADP

-1743 VSVEDFNKQKAVAA
+1743 VSIEEFEKQKAVAA
-1757 FVRDSLEYLAGGAM
+1757 SVRNVLEYVAGGAM
-1771 VVAGVLIG
+1771 VIAGAVIG
-1779 AVAAGT
+1779 AVGAGT

-1800 MGAGMSVIE
+1800 MGAGMSVLE

-1822 GKEALKGAIT
+1822 GQEAVKGGIT
-1832 GAVTGL
+1832 GAVTGAL
-1838 VTGGLGN
+1838 TGGLGN
-1845 LKNLADGV
+1845 LKKVADAASKM
-1853 TKVSKLNALATKFPK
+1853 TKVEKAAEAAKATRLAQKAAEAGALASKWHKVKT
-1868 AVEMQQAASA
+1868 AVATQGRNIGAFMKE
-1878 MVSKIPTAI
+1878 SKIA
-1887 SRASAAVASRASAAA
+1887 
-1902 SRVSTAAAS
+1902 
-1911 RASAAASRAAVAD
+1911 
-1924 SWAVAAASRAS
+1924 
-1935 AAASRASAAAA
+1935 
-1946 SRVSVAISRASTT
+1946 
-1959 ASKVSATASNATA
+1959 
-1972 SVKSALTPHATKFGG
+1972 
-1987 MLNKDK
+1987 
-1993 ILEDVTKDTITGGI
+1993 EDMVKDTLSGGV
-2007 NNVVSYYM
+2007 NNVTAYYQ
-2015 DDNVKDKNLL
+2015 DDTVKDKNLA
-2025 GATGMFISGATA
+2025 GAVGMFVSGAAASAIGSRYSGGLKTGMGVSGYSGDIARVGIRGRATDVFTGAVADTGGGLIKTTVQYTTDKAVLGRQLDWNEYVGKIASGA
-2037 SGLSAGISGLMKKG
+2037 
-2051 AGIDGYVSPKKNSAL
+2051 
-2066 PPTNLMLPMKQ
+2066 
-2077 ETTWEFFKR
+2077 
-2086 NSYEISRDS
+2086 
-2095 VIDATAGAAKTSIQ
+2095 
-2109 YRLEAT
+2109 
-2115 MQGREVKLGE
+2115 
-2125 LDQKIT
+2125 
-2131 ENWIKDFG
+2131 IKDFSKSSVKGAVKMDAGVAG
-2139 KSALKNGAKMSADE
+2139 KYRDRVAYPMYQAAEAVRNPVGAANQMI
-2153 ARNTRY
+2153 
-2159 GTLNTTLEKGSKLK
+2159 
-2173 NNISDKIDRSTGFFE
+2173 NNMFSTSVIMKA
-2188 NVKDL
+2188 VK
-2193 NTIDIGRWNRLN
+2193 
-2205 DR
+2205 

>member
-1 MNLNTEEVKYDD
+1 MNLNTEKVKYDD
-13 ATSDALAGAC
+13 ATSDALANAC
-23 RTVAQNIDSA
+23 RTVAQNIDNA

-44 LEDFVGHYADIAAA
+44 LEEFKGHYADVAAA
-58 NIDTTISDGHNIAN
+58 NIDTTISDGRDIASI
-72 VFRQLADVVDRLKEA
+72 FRQLADVVDRLKESA
-87 AQIEKR
+87 HKENE
-93 NRKLMR
+93 NRDLMYH
-99 DYEEKFKGD
+99 YEHDLGGF
-108 WREFYKWWDSIFGDG
+108 RKWWVETFGG
-123 APSPVSYIPDTTIDT
+123 EPPKPTSYKPDTSIDT
-138 TSPGQR
+138 TSLGHR

-152 GMTVSSARPSTVRAL
+152 SMTVSSARPSTVRAL

-181 PGKLRNLASE
+181 PGKLRNLSTE
-191 FAAKCQWGTIDA
+191 FMVKCQWGSVDA
-203 ENLIRTFEAWN
+203 ENLISTFEAWN
-214 RSNANDK
+214 KSNANDK

-232 LYGSSSQI
+232 KYGSSSQI
-240 VTVANSTLE
+240 ITVANSTLE
-249 GAISASGVSTERHE
+249 GAISAAGVSTERHDLE
-263 LQILAPAVVG
+263 VPAPAVVG
-273 KPTTSGYVNDPVN
+273 MSTTSGYVNDPVN

-301 AGVVSACSV
+301 SGVVSACSV

-337 ESRVQLNAQNGVW
+337 ESRVQLNVENAVW

-392 EDGSVADPSL
+392 EEGSIADPSL
-402 RYILHATGYEA
+402 RYILHATDYDA

-418 ISDNSGTQHIFSFTG
+418 ISDNSGTQHIFSLTG

-447 YLRDEESRVGAIVH
+447 YLRDEEGRVRAIVH
-461 QHGARIDVEYT
+461 QRGARINVEYT
-472 EGGFVGAIHSSRGQ
+472 EGGLVGAIHSSRGQ

-519 LIYRVVASAGTVEV
+519 LIHRVVASAGAVEV
-533 TNYYDPTGRITEQ
+533 TNYYDPAGRITEQ

-575 LWISDQYARLT
+575 LWVNDQYARLT
-586 GIVDAEGGRAS
+586 AIVDAEGGRTS

-616 ITRCSDERGRII
+616 TTRYSDERGRII
-628 REVTDEGTET
+628 REVTDEGAET

-675 AEAQGRTLDETASGQ
+675 AEAQGRTLDEATSGQ
-690 KSAQSPAVSPMTT
+690 ESAQSPAVSPMTT

-724 HVTRFEWSDGLLQR
+724 HVTRFEWADGLLQR

-750 YDDFG
+750 YDECG

-781 ISALGLE
+781 VSALGLE

-802 QDPDGSRWHFEYAAG
+802 QDPDGSRWRFEYAAG

-946 RTEVLPE
+946 RTEVLSE

-959 SADADDPT
+959 STDADDPT

-987 GLSRYEYNGSNQI
+987 GLSRYEYNGSNQM

-1006 AGRVTEYSYDACG
+1006 AGRVTEYSYDVCG
-1019 RLATTYEAAG
+1019 RLAATYEAAG
-1029 TAEQSVTHY
+1029 TAEQSVTRY

-1123 RYDEVGNVTSVMDP
+1123 RYDEAGNVTSVMDP

-1152 LAATNPLGVRT
+1152 LAVTNPLGVRT

-1220 HVGVDAFGA
+1220 HAGVDAFGA

-1273 AYDSDGLRTEFVHP
+1273 AYDADGLRTEFVHP

-1324 FSFEYNAVDALV
+1324 SSFEYNAVDALV

-1350 FDYRGAH
+1350 FGYRGAH
-1357 MTSVTEQPAEADS
+1357 MTSVTEGPAVADS

-1423 TYDAAGALVR
+1423 IYDAAGALVR

-1457 VRAVCV
+1457 VRAVCL
-1463 YAVQDEAKTDSQSAE
+1463 YGVQDEAKTGFQSAE

-1506 VSTSVFSY
+1506 VATSVFSY

-1532 LNYGAAGFVNSVAS
+1532 LTYGAAGFVNSVAS

-1575 AGAPEFGVPS
+1575 TGAPEFGVPS
-1585 TGARANAGSAA
+1585 TGAGVGSAA

-1616 VLGVAGS
+1616 VLGVGGS

-1643 PYGWASLGVAAPALP
+1643 PYGWDSLGVAAPAVP

-1663 PAGSAP
+1663 SATGGAP

-1674 LVGVSAASGLVLG
+1674 LVGVSAASGVVLG
-1687 STGFEVLGARVVDSR
+1687 SSGFEVLGARVVDSR

-1717 AAWGADP
+1717 AGWGADP

-1743 VSVEDFNKQKAVAA
+1743 VSVEDFEKYREQKASSGITGWVKRTAVGVANKA
-1757 FVRDSLEYLAGGAM
+1757 SEIWQSAKDLWGKVKAEAKAAWNDPKKWIWDNKAYIGGVALMALGGFVGTLSIAGGPVTMILVGGLAGAISS
-1771 VVAGVLIG
+1771 AGMSMITQKAQHGSVDMGEMLKDAAIG
-1779 AVAAGT
+1779 AVV
-1785 GPLGGAVLGGISGAL
+1785 GG
-1800 MGAGMSVIE
+1800 
-1809 QKVKGERVDWSKA
+1809 
-1822 GKEALKGAIT
+1822 
-1832 GAVTGL
+1832 
-1838 VTGGLGN
+1838 
-1845 LKNLADGV
+1845 
-1853 TKVSKLNALATKFPK
+1853 
-1868 AVEMQQAASA
+1868 
-1878 MVSKIPTAI
+1878 
-1887 SRASAAVASRASAAA
+1887 
-1902 SRVSTAAAS
+1902 
-1911 RASAAASRAAVAD
+1911 
-1924 SWAVAAASRAS
+1924 
-1935 AAASRASAAAA
+1935 
-1946 SRVSVAISRASTT
+1946 
-1959 ASKVSATASNATA
+1959 
-1972 SVKSALTPHATKFGG
+1972 
-1987 MLNKDK
+1987 
-1993 ILEDVTKDTITGGI
+1993 ITGGI
-2007 NNVVSYYM
+2007 GGRIVASAKNIAGVVTKPKPSAEFVARVTDWKWANNLIRKAVDYKPWTSLKGTSGVA
-2015 DDNVKDKNLL
+2015 DDVAMMAPARETKEFFSKQVARLMAPGQHKAIFSSGWWHNQAVTQLTTSQPLKHTVKYAVKHTVNNFVP
-2025 GATGMFISGATA
+2025 A
-2037 SGLSAGISGLMKKG
+2037 LSAGVTSFRHQVEE
-2051 AGIDGYVSPKKNSAL
+2051 DSHN
-2066 PPTNLMLPMKQ
+2066 Q
-2077 ETTWEFFKR
+2077 E
-2086 NSYEISRDS
+2086 
-2095 VIDATAGAAKTSIQ
+2095 
-2109 YRLEAT
+2109 
-2115 MQGREVKLGE
+2115 
-2125 LDQKIT
+2125 
-2131 ENWIKDFG
+2131 
-2139 KSALKNGAKMSADE
+2139 NG
-2153 ARNTRY
+2153 N
-2159 GTLNTTLEKGSKLK
+2159 G
-2173 NNISDKIDRSTGFFE
+2173 
-2188 NVKDL
+2188 
-2193 NTIDIGRWNRLN
+2193 
-2205 DR
+2205 

>member
-44 LEDFVGHYADIAAA
+44 LEDFVGHYADIAAT
-58 NIDTTISDGHNIAN
+58 NIDTTISDGRNIAN

-87 AQIEKR
+87 AQKEKR
-93 NRKLMR
+93 NRELMR
-99 DYEEKFKGD
+99 EYEKKYDDNWGGF
-108 WREFYKWWDSIFGDG
+108 RKWWDSIFGEG
-123 APSPVSYIPDTTIDT
+123 APSPESYIPDTTIDT

-144 ESTETRSG
+144 ESTGTRSG
-152 GMTVSSARPSTVRAL
+152 SMTVSSARPSTVRTL
-167 SNTLANLGTSFDAE
+167 SDALANLGNSFDAE
-181 PGKLRNLASE
+181 PGKLRSLASE

-203 ENLIRTFEAWN
+203 ENLISTFEAWN
-214 RSNANDK
+214 KSNANDK

-232 LYGSSSQI
+232 QYGSSGQI
-240 VTVANSTLE
+240 ITVANSTLE
-249 GAISASGVSTERHE
+249 GAISAAGVSTERHE
-263 LQILAPAVVG
+263 LKVPAPAVVG
-273 KPTTSGYVNDPVN
+273 KSTTSGYVNDPVN

-301 AGVVSACSV
+301 SGVVSACSV

-337 ESRVQLNAQNGVW
+337 ESRVQLNDENAVW

-392 EDGSVADPSL
+392 EEGSITDPSL

-418 ISDNSGTQHIFSFTG
+418 ISDNAGTQHIFSLTG

-447 YLRDEESRVGAIVH
+447 YLRDEEGRVGAIVH
-461 QHGARIDVEYT
+461 QRGARIDVEYT
-472 EGGFVGAIHSSRGQ
+472 EGGLVGAIHSSRGQ

-514 HDAAG
+514 HDATG
-519 LIYRVVASAGTVEV
+519 LIHRVVASAGTVEV

-559 PNGITDVSN
+559 PNGITDVAN

-586 GIVDAEGGRAS
+586 AIVDAEGGRSS

-616 ITRCSDERGRII
+616 ITRYSDERGRII
-628 REVTDEGTET
+628 REVTDEGAET
-638 LFAYDEHDRVVSV
+638 LFAYDEQDRVVSV

-675 AEAQGRTLDETASGQ
+675 AEAQGRTLDETTSGQ
-690 KSAQSPAVSPMTT
+690 EFAQSPAVSPMTT

-724 HVTRFEWSDGLLQR
+724 HVTRFEWADGLLQR
-738 VVSPEGVTVSLE
+738 VVSPEDVTVSLE

-781 ISALGLE
+781 VSALGLE

-802 QDPDGSRWHFEYAAG
+802 QDPDGSRWRFEYAAG

-827 GARTEYEYGPSGDIV
+827 GARTEYEYGPSGDVV
-842 AVVDPL
+842 AMVDPL

-919 DSSRKTFTTNDG
+919 DSSRKTITTNDG

-946 RTEVLPE
+946 RTEVLSE

-987 GLSRYEYNGSNQI
+987 GLSRYEYNGSNQM

-1006 AGRVTEYSYDACG
+1006 AGRVTEYSYDVCG
-1019 RLATTYEAAG
+1019 RLAATYEAAG
-1029 TAEQSVTHY
+1029 TAEQSVTRY

-1123 RYDEVGNVTSVMDP
+1123 RYDEAGNVTSVMDP

-1152 LAATNPLGVRT
+1152 LAVTNPLGVRT

-1220 HVGVDAFGA
+1220 HAGVDAFGA

-1256 SFRTAYMDETGG
+1256 SFRTAYMDEAGG

-1273 AYDSDGLRTEFVHP
+1273 AYDADGLRTEFVHP

-1324 FSFEYNAVDALV
+1324 SSFEYNAVDALV

-1350 FDYRGAH
+1350 FGYRGAH
-1357 MTSVTEQPAEADS
+1357 MTSATESPAVADS

-1443 NAWVKVLVT
+1443 NAWAKVLVT

-1457 VRAVCV
+1457 VRAVCL
-1463 YAVQDEAKTDSQSAE
+1463 YGVQDEAKTDSQSAE

-1492 CPESVELEGVTLVP
+1492 CPESVELEGVILVP

-1532 LNYGAAGFVNSVAS
+1532 LTYGAAGFVNSVAS
-1546 WGSADDSAV
+1546 WGSAEDSAV

-1616 VLGVAGS
+1616 VLGVGGS

-1643 PYGWASLGVAAPALP
+1643 PYGWASLGVAAPAVP

-1663 PAGSAP
+1663 SSGSAP

-1674 LVGVSAASGLVLG
+1674 LVGVSAASGVVLG

-1702 VARFTAPDPLAAPVG
+1702 VARFTAPDPLTAPVG
-1717 AAWGADP
+1717 AGWGADP

-1743 VSVEDFNKQKAVAA
+1743 VSVEEFEKQKAVAA
-1757 FVRDSLEYLAGGAM
+1757 SVRNVLEYVAGGAM
-1771 VVAGVLIG
+1771 VIAGAVIG
-1779 AVAAGT
+1779 AVGAGT
-1785 GPLGGAVLGGISGAL
+1785 GPLGGAVLGGLSGAL
-1800 MGAGMSVIE
+1800 MGAGMSVLE

-1822 GKEALKGAIT
+1822 GQEAVKGGIT
-1832 GAVTGL
+1832 GAVTGAL
-1838 VTGGLGN
+1838 TGGLGN
-1845 LKNLADGV
+1845 LKKIADAASKMTKIEKAAEAAKATRLAQKAAEAG
-1853 TKVSKLNALATKFPK
+1853 ALASKWHKVKT
-1868 AVEMQQAASA
+1868 AVATQGRNIGAS
-1878 MVSKIPTAI
+1878 MKESKIA
-1887 SRASAAVASRASAAA
+1887 
-1902 SRVSTAAAS
+1902 
-1911 RASAAASRAAVAD
+1911 
-1924 SWAVAAASRAS
+1924 
-1935 AAASRASAAAA
+1935 
-1946 SRVSVAISRASTT
+1946 
-1959 ASKVSATASNATA
+1959 
-1972 SVKSALTPHATKFGG
+1972 
-1987 MLNKDK
+1987 
-1993 ILEDVTKDTITGGI
+1993 EDMIKDTLSGGL
-2007 NNVVSYYM
+2007 NNVMGYYM
-2015 DDNVKDKNLL
+2015 DDTVKDKSVM
-2025 GATGMFISGATA
+2025 GGIGMFISGAGA
-2037 SGLSAGISGLMKKG
+2037 SAIGSRYSGGLKTGMGVSGYSGDIARVGIRGRATDVFTG
-2051 AGIDGYVSPKKNSAL
+2051 AVADTGGGIIKNATQYS
-2066 PPTNLMLPMKQ
+2066 T
-2077 ETTWEFFKR
+2077 
-2086 NSYEISRDS
+2086 
-2095 VIDATAGAAKTSIQ
+2095 DAAVTGKSMDI
-2109 YRLEAT
+2109 
-2115 MQGREVKLGE
+2115 KDLGT
-2125 LDQKIT
+2125 KIMVGG
-2131 ENWIKDFG
+2131 IKDFSKSTIKGSVKMDAGVAG
-2139 KSALKNGAKMSADE
+2139 KYRDRVTYPMYQAAEA
-2153 ARNTRY
+2153 ARNPV
-2159 GTLNTTLEKGSKLK
+2159 GAVDKLLSNMFLNSVV
-2173 NNISDKIDRSTGFFE
+2173 
-2188 NVKDL
+2188 VKA
-2193 NTIDIGRWNRLN
+2193 IK
-2205 DR
+2205 

>member
-1 MNLNTEEVKYDD
+1 MSSGPNPPYAKKDDVKFDD
-13 ATSDALAGAC
+13 ATSDALANAC
-23 RTVAQNIDSA
+23 RSVAQNIDSA
-33 LPPLKNSLTTA
+33 LPGLKSSLTKA
-44 LEDFVGHYADIAAA
+44 LEDFEGHYAEITAA
-58 NIDTTISDGHNIAN
+58 NIDTAVSDGRDIASI
-72 VFRQLADVVDRLKEA
+72 FRQLAGVVDNLKEA
-87 AQIEKR
+87 AHKEQS
-93 NRKLMR
+93 NRQKAR
-99 DYEEKFKGD
+99 DYEKEWFGLHKA
-108 WREFYKWWDSIFGDG
+108 WDDFWGV
-123 APSPVSYIPDTTIDT
+123 APPMPESYVPETKIDT
-138 TSPGQR
+138 ASLGHR
-144 ESTETRSG
+144 ESTETRSS
-152 GMTVSSARPSTVRAL
+152 GMPVSSARPSTVRAL
-167 SNTLANLGTSFDAE
+167 SGTLANLGTSFDAE
-181 PGKLRNLASE
+181 PGKLRSLASE

-203 ENLIRTFEAWN
+203 ENLISTFEAWN
-214 RSNANDK
+214 KSNANDK
-221 TWLGIVADTFE
+221 TWLGIVANTFE
-232 LYGSSSQI
+232 QYGSSGQI
-240 VTVANSTLE
+240 VTVADSVLD
-249 GAISASGVSTERHE
+249 GAISAAGVSTERHDLE
-263 LQILAPAVVG
+263 VPTPAIVG
-273 KPTTSGYVNDPVN
+273 KPATSGYANDPVN

-301 AGVVSACSV
+301 SGVVSACSV

-337 ESRVQLNAQNGVW
+337 ESRVQLNAENAVW
-350 TMADGREVTFDRM
+350 TMVDGREVTFDRM

-392 EDGSVADPSL
+392 EEGSIADPSL

-418 ISDNSGTQHIFSFTG
+418 ISDNSGTQHIYSLTG

-447 YLRDEESRVGAIVH
+447 YLRDEEGRVGAIVH
-461 QHGARIDVEYT
+461 QRGARINVEYT
-472 EGGFVGAIHSSRGQ
+472 EGGLVGAIHSSRGQ

-802 QDPDGSRWHFEYAAG
+802 QDPDGSRWRFEYAAG

-827 GARTEYEYGPSGDIV
+827 GARTEYEYGPSGDII

-946 RTEVLPE
+946 RTEVLSE

-987 GLSRYEYNGSNQI
+987 GLSRYEYNGSNQM
-1000 VRMISP
+1000 VRMVSP

-1019 RLATTYEAAG
+1019 RLAATYEAAG
-1029 TAEQSVTHY
+1029 TPEQSVTRY

-1080 YTWDSCGRV
+1080 YTWDSCSRV

-1123 RYDEVGNVTSVMDP
+1123 RYDEAGNVISVMDP

-1163 TSTYDAAGRLLTS
+1163 TS
-1176 TDGNGAVHSFGYD
+1176 
-1189 RDGVPCS
+1189 
-1196 HSVNG
+1196 
-1201 SLLYRME
+1201 ME

-1220 HVGVDAFGA
+1220 HAGVDAFGA

-1273 AYDSDGLRTEFVHP
+1273 DYDADGLRTEFVHP
-1287 LGSSAYAYDAAGRM
+1287 LGSSAYVYDAAGRM

-1324 FSFEYNAVDALV
+1324 SSFEYNAVDALV

-1350 FDYRGAH
+1350 FGYRGAH
-1357 MTSVTEQPAEADS
+1357 MTSVTEQPAE
-1370 AVADSSEA
+1370 ADSSEA

-1423 TYDAAGALVR
+1423 TYDAAGALVC

-1457 VRAVCV
+1457 VRAVCL
-1463 YAVQDEAKTDSQSAE
+1463 YGVQDEAKADSQSAE

-1492 CPESVELEGVTLVP
+1492 CPDSVELEGVTLVP
-1506 VSTSVFSY
+1506 VATSVFSY

-1532 LNYGAAGFVNSVAS
+1532 LTYGAAGFVNSVAS
-1546 WGSADDSAV
+1546 WGSAEDSAV

-1575 AGAPEFGVPS
+1575 TGVPEFGVPS
-1585 TGARANAGSAA
+1585 TGAGVGSAA

-1643 PYGWASLGVAAPALP
+1643 PYGWDSLGVAAPAVP

-1663 PAGSAP
+1663 SATGGAP

-1674 LVGVSAASGLVLG
+1674 LV
-1687 STGFEVLGARVVDSR
+1687 EVLGARVVDSR

-1717 AAWGADP
+1717 AGWGADP

-1743 VSVEDFNKQKAVAA
+1743 VSVEDFEKYREQKASSGITGWVKRTATGVASGA
-1757 FVRDSLEYLAGGAM
+1757 VTLWNQGKKLYQAATNSAKDLWNKATTIVKVGWDKTKKWFGENWEYLAGAGLVALGIGISALSVAGGPLTM
-1771 VVAGVLIG
+1771 VVFGALGGAISSAGTSMFTQKAQKGSVDTGEMLKDAAIG
-1779 AVAAGT
+1779 AVV
-1785 GPLGGAVLGGISGAL
+1785 GG
-1800 MGAGMSVIE
+1800 
-1809 QKVKGERVDWSKA
+1809 
-1822 GKEALKGAIT
+1822 
-1832 GAVTGL
+1832 
-1838 VTGGLGN
+1838 
-1845 LKNLADGV
+1845 
-1853 TKVSKLNALATKFPK
+1853 
-1868 AVEMQQAASA
+1868 
-1878 MVSKIPTAI
+1878 
-1887 SRASAAVASRASAAA
+1887 
-1902 SRVSTAAAS
+1902 
-1911 RASAAASRAAVAD
+1911 
-1924 SWAVAAASRAS
+1924 
-1935 AAASRASAAAA
+1935 
-1946 SRVSVAISRASTT
+1946 
-1959 ASKVSATASNATA
+1959 
-1972 SVKSALTPHATKFGG
+1972 
-1987 MLNKDK
+1987 
-1993 ILEDVTKDTITGGI
+1993 ITGGI
-2007 NNVVSYYM
+2007 
-2015 DDNVKDKNLL
+2015 
-2025 GATGMFISGATA
+2025 GGRI
-2037 SGLSAGISGLMKKG
+2037 I
-2051 AGIDGYVSPKKNSAL
+2051 
-2066 PPTNLMLPMKQ
+2066 
-2077 ETTWEFFKR
+2077 
-2086 NSYEISRDS
+2086 
-2095 VIDATAGAAKTSIQ
+2095 AGAKQAAGVVTKPNWITGPVARSTDWKWANNLIRKPVDFKPLAGLKGTSGVADDVAMMAPAREAKEFMSKQ
-2109 YRLEAT
+2109 VARLMAPGEHTMFVSRGWWHNLAVSQVTT
-2115 MQGREVKLGE
+2115 MQP
-2125 LDQKIT
+2125 
-2131 ENWIKDFG
+2131 IKFAVNYAVG
-2139 KSALKNGAKMSADE
+2139 GLVAGASSVATSTMHTAEDVW
-2153 ARNTRY
+2153 RNIH
-2159 GTLNTTLEKGSKLK
+2159 KK
-2173 NNISDKIDRSTGFFE
+2173 
-2188 NVKDL
+2188 
-2193 NTIDIGRWNRLN
+2193 
-2205 DR
+2205 

>member
-44 LEDFVGHYADIAAA
+44 LEDFVGHYADIAAT
-58 NIDTTISDGHNIAN
+58 NIDTTISDGRNIAN

-87 AQIEKR
+87 AQKEKR
-93 NRKLMR
+93 NRELMR
-99 DYEEKFKGD
+99 EYEKKYDDNWGGF
-108 WREFYKWWDSIFGDG
+108 RKWWDSIFGEG
-123 APSPVSYIPDTTIDT
+123 APSPESYIPDTTIDT

-144 ESTETRSG
+144 ESTGTRSG
-152 GMTVSSARPSTVRAL
+152 SMTVSSARPSTVRTL
-167 SNTLANLGTSFDAE
+167 SDALANLGNSFDAE
-181 PGKLRNLASE
+181 PGKLRSLASE

-203 ENLIRTFEAWN
+203 ENLISTFEAWN
-214 RSNANDK
+214 KSNANDK

-232 LYGSSSQI
+232 QYGSSGQI
-240 VTVANSTLE
+240 ITVANSTLE
-249 GAISASGVSTERHE
+249 GAISAAGVSTERHE
-263 LQILAPAVVG
+263 LKVPAPAVVG
-273 KPTTSGYVNDPVN
+273 KSTTSGYVNDPVN

-301 AGVVSACSV
+301 SGVVSACSV

-337 ESRVQLNAQNGVW
+337 ESRVQLNDENAVW

-392 EDGSVADPSL
+392 EEGSITDPSL

-418 ISDNSGTQHIFSFTG
+418 ISDNAGTQHIFSLTG

-447 YLRDEESRVGAIVH
+447 YLRDEEGRVGAIVH
-461 QHGARIDVEYT
+461 QRGARIDVEYT
-472 EGGFVGAIHSSRGQ
+472 EGGLVGAIHSSRGQ

-519 LIYRVVASAGTVEV
+519 LIHRVVASAGTVEV

-559 PNGITDVSN
+559 PNGITDVAN

-586 GIVDAEGGRAS
+586 AIVDAEGGRSS

-616 ITRCSDERGRII
+616 ITRYSDERGRII
-628 REVTDEGTET
+628 REVTDEGAET
-638 LFAYDEHDRVVSV
+638 LFAYDEQDRVVSV

-675 AEAQGRTLDETASGQ
+675 AEAQGRTLDETTSGQ
-690 KSAQSPAVSPMTT
+690 EFAQSPAVSPMTT

-724 HVTRFEWSDGLLQR
+724 HVTRFEWADGLLQR
-738 VVSPEGVTVSLE
+738 VVSPEDVTVSLE

-781 ISALGLE
+781 VSALGLE

-802 QDPDGSRWHFEYAAG
+802 QDPDGSRWRFEYAAG

-827 GARTEYEYGPSGDIV
+827 GARTEYEYGPSGDVV
-842 AVVDPL
+842 AMVDPL

-919 DSSRKTFTTNDG
+919 DSSRKTITTNDG

-946 RTEVLPE
+946 RTEVLSE

-987 GLSRYEYNGSNQI
+987 GLSRYEYNGSNQM

-1006 AGRVTEYSYDACG
+1006 AGRVTEYSYDVCG
-1019 RLATTYEAAG
+1019 RLAATYEAAG
-1029 TAEQSVTHY
+1029 TAEQSVTRY

-1123 RYDEVGNVTSVMDP
+1123 RYDEAGNVTSVMDP

-1152 LAATNPLGVRT
+1152 LAVTNPLGVRT

-1220 HVGVDAFGA
+1220 HAGVDAFGA

-1256 SFRTAYMDETGG
+1256 SFRTAYMDEAGG

-1273 AYDSDGLRTEFVHP
+1273 AYDADGLRTEFVHP

-1324 FSFEYNAVDALV
+1324 SSFEYNAVDALV

-1350 FDYRGAH
+1350 FGYRGAH
-1357 MTSVTEQPAEADS
+1357 MTSATESPAVADS

-1443 NAWVKVLVT
+1443 NAWAKVLVT

-1457 VRAVCV
+1457 VRAVCL
-1463 YAVQDEAKTDSQSAE
+1463 YGVQDEAKTDSQSAE

-1492 CPESVELEGVTLVP
+1492 CPESVELEGVILVP

-1532 LNYGAAGFVNSVAS
+1532 LTYGAAGFVNSVAS
-1546 WGSADDSAV
+1546 WGSAGDSAV

-1575 AGAPEFGVPS
+1575 AGVPEFGVPS
-1585 TGARANAGSAA
+1585 TGARANAGSAS

-1616 VLGVAGS
+1616 VLGVGGS

-1643 PYGWASLGVAAPALP
+1643 PYGWASLGVAAPAVP

-1663 PAGSAP
+1663 SSGSAP

-1674 LVGVSAASGLVLG
+1674 LVGVSAASGVVLG

-1717 AAWGADP
+1717 AGWGADP

-1743 VSVEDFNKQKAVAA
+1743 VSVEEFEKQKAVAA
-1757 FVRDSLEYLAGGAM
+1757 SVRNVLEYVAGGAM
-1771 VVAGVLIG
+1771 VIAGAVIG
-1779 AVAAGT
+1779 AVGAGT
-1785 GPLGGAVLGGISGAL
+1785 GPLGGAVLGGLSGAL
-1800 MGAGMSVIE
+1800 MGAGMSVLE

-1822 GKEALKGAIT
+1822 GQEAVKGGIT
-1832 GAVTGL
+1832 GAVTGAL
-1838 VTGGLGN
+1838 TGGLGN
-1845 LKNLADGV
+1845 LKKIADAASKMTKIEKAAEAAKATRLAQKAAEAG
-1853 TKVSKLNALATKFPK
+1853 ALASKWHKVKT
-1868 AVEMQQAASA
+1868 AVATQGRNIGAS
-1878 MVSKIPTAI
+1878 MKESKIA
-1887 SRASAAVASRASAAA
+1887 
-1902 SRVSTAAAS
+1902 
-1911 RASAAASRAAVAD
+1911 
-1924 SWAVAAASRAS
+1924 
-1935 AAASRASAAAA
+1935 
-1946 SRVSVAISRASTT
+1946 
-1959 ASKVSATASNATA
+1959 
-1972 SVKSALTPHATKFGG
+1972 
-1987 MLNKDK
+1987 
-1993 ILEDVTKDTITGGI
+1993 EDMIKDTLSGGL
-2007 NNVVSYYM
+2007 NNVMGYYM
-2015 DDNVKDKNLL
+2015 DDTVKDKSVM
-2025 GATGMFISGATA
+2025 GGIGMFISGAGA
-2037 SGLSAGISGLMKKG
+2037 SAIGSRYSGGLKTGMGVSGYSGDIARVGIRGRATDVFTG
-2051 AGIDGYVSPKKNSAL
+2051 AVADTGGGIIKNATQYS
-2066 PPTNLMLPMKQ
+2066 T
-2077 ETTWEFFKR
+2077 
-2086 NSYEISRDS
+2086 
-2095 VIDATAGAAKTSIQ
+2095 DAAVTGKSMDI
-2109 YRLEAT
+2109 
-2115 MQGREVKLGE
+2115 KDLGT
-2125 LDQKIT
+2125 KIMVGG
-2131 ENWIKDFG
+2131 IKDFSKSTIKGSVKMDAGVAG
-2139 KSALKNGAKMSADE
+2139 KYRDRVTYPMYQAAEA
-2153 ARNTRY
+2153 ARNPV
-2159 GTLNTTLEKGSKLK
+2159 GAVDKLLSNMFLNSVV
-2173 NNISDKIDRSTGFFE
+2173 
-2188 NVKDL
+2188 VKA
-2193 NTIDIGRWNRLN
+2193 IK
-2205 DR
+2205 

>member
-1 MNLNTEEVKYDD
+1 MDAPDSTNVSTERVKFDD
-13 ATSDALAGAC
+13 ATSDAFANAC
-23 RTVAQNIDSA
+23 RGVAQNIDNT
-33 LPPLKNSLTTA
+33 LPGLKSSLTKA
-44 LEDFVGHYADIAAA
+44 LEDFEGHYAEITAA
-58 NIDTTISDGHNIAN
+58 NIDTAVSDGRDIAN
-72 VFRQLADVVDRLKEA
+72 ILRQLATVVDRLKEA
-87 AQIEKR
+87 AHKENE
-93 NRKLMR
+93 NRDRMYH
-99 DYEEKFKGD
+99 YETD
-108 WREFYKWWDSIFGDG
+108 WGGFRKWWNETFGGDPPK
-123 APSPVSYIPDTTIDT
+123 AEHYVPDTNIDT
-138 TSPGQR
+138 ASLGHR
-144 ESTETRSG
+144 ESTETRSS
-152 GMTVSSARPSTVRAL
+152 GMPVSSARPSTVRAL
-167 SNTLANLGTSFDAE
+167 SGTLANLGTSFDAE
-181 PGKLRNLASE
+181 PGKLRSLASE

-203 ENLIRTFEAWN
+203 ENLISTFEAWN
-214 RSNANDK
+214 KSNANDK
-221 TWLGIVADTFE
+221 TWLGIVANTFE
-232 LYGSSSQI
+232 KYGSSGQI
-240 VTVANSTLE
+240 VTVADSVLD
-249 GAISASGVSTERHE
+249 GAISAAGVSTERHDLE
-263 LQILAPAVVG
+263 VPTPAIVG
-273 KPTTSGYVNDPVN
+273 KSTTSGYVNDPVN

-301 AGVVSACSV
+301 SGVVSACAVS
-310 TRMYNSVAV
+310 RMYNSVAV

-337 ESRVQLNAQNGVW
+337 ESRVQLNDENAVW

-392 EDGSVADPSL
+392 EEGSIADPSL
-402 RYILHATGYEA
+402 RYILHTTGYEA

-433 VYLGMSAGAGTAVA
+433 VYLGMSAGAGTTVA
-447 YLRDEESRVGAIVH
+447 YLRDEEGRVGAIVH
-461 QHGARIDVEYT
+461 QRGARIDVEYT
-472 EGGFVGAIHSSRGQ
+472 EGGLVGAIHSSRGQ

-509 TRRYE
+509 SRRYE

-519 LIYRVVASAGTVEV
+519 LIHRVVASTGTVEV

-575 LWISDQYARLT
+575 LWVSDQYARLT
-586 GIVDAEGGRAS
+586 AIVDAEGGRAS

-616 ITRCSDERGRII
+616 TTRYSDERGRII
-628 REVTDEGTET
+628 REVTDEGAET
-638 LFAYDEHDRVVSV
+638 LFAYDEHDRVVSMTV
-651 AMSAIETDPRARRA
+651 SAIETDPRARRA

-675 AEAQGRTLDETASGQ
+675 AEAQGRILDETTSGQ
-690 KSAQSPAVSPMTT
+690 DSAQSPAVSPMTT

-724 HVTRFEWSDGLLQR
+724 HVTRFEWADGLLQR

-750 YDDFG
+750 YDEFG

-802 QDPDGSRWHFEYAAG
+802 QDPDGSRWRFEYAAG

-919 DSSRKTFTTNDG
+919 DSSRKTITTNDG
-931 VDRVRI
+931 VDSVRI

-959 SADADDPT
+959 SADTDDPT

-987 GLSRYEYNGSNQI
+987 GLSRYEYNGSNQM

-1019 RLATTYEAAG
+1019 RLAATYEAAG
-1029 TAEQSVTHY
+1029 TPEQSVTRY

-1123 RYDEVGNVTSVMDP
+1123 RYDEAGNVTSVMDP

-1152 LAATNPLGVRT
+1152 LTVTNPLGVRT

-1220 HVGVDAFGA
+1220 HAGVDAFGA

-1242 LVRQRREFGAQIPE
+1242 LVRQRREFGAQIPQ
-1256 SFRTAYMDETGG
+1256 SFRTAYMDEAGG

-1273 AYDSDGLRTEFVHP
+1273 ANDADGLRTEFVHP
-1287 LGSSAYAYDAAGRM
+1287 LGSSTYAYDAAGRM

-1324 FSFEYNAVDALV
+1324 SSFEYNAVDALV

-1350 FDYRGAH
+1350 FGYRGAH
-1357 MTSVTEQPAEADS
+1357 MISVTEQPAEADS
-1370 AVADSSEA
+1370 AGADSSEA

-1433 VEYFDSAQPE
+1433 VEYFDSAQPQ

-1457 VRAVCV
+1457 VRAVCL
-1463 YAVQDEAKTDSQSAE
+1463 YGVQDEAKTDSQSAE
-1478 FASAVEDAQAWLPQ
+1478 FASAVEDAQAWLGQ

-1532 LNYGAAGFVNSVAS
+1532 VTYGAAGFVSSVAS
-1546 WGSADDSAV
+1546 WGSVEDSAV

-1585 TGARANAGSAA
+1585 TGARANAGAGAGSVA

-1602 MHPLVWDENSFVPR
+1602 MHPLVGDENSFVPR
-1616 VLGVAGS
+1616 VLGVGGS

-1643 PYGWASLGVAAPALP
+1643 PYGWASLGVAAPAVP
-1658 SAQGA
+1658 SAQGVS
-1663 PAGSAP
+1663 AGGAP

-1687 STGFEVLGARVVDSR
+1687 SSGFEVLGARVVDSR

-1717 AAWGADP
+1717 AAWGADR
-1724 FSLVGGNPVSL
+1724 FSLVGGNPVLL

-1743 VSVEDFNKQKAVAA
+1743 ISFEEYEEYRQERIKNKGAIMAARWLQVAAVAVVIGSV
-1757 FVRDSLEYLAGGAM
+1757 FVAGPVAGILLAGLAGGLEGMATGLEKTKNGQIDGGQ
-1771 VVAGVLIG
+1771 VALEGLYG
-1779 AVAAGT
+1779 FA
-1785 GPLGGAVLGGISGAL
+1785 
-1800 MGAGMSVIE
+1800 
-1809 QKVKGERVDWSKA
+1809 K
-1822 GKEALKGAIT
+1822 
-1832 GAVTGL
+1832 GL
-1838 VTGGLGN
+1838 VTGGVA
-1845 LKNLADGV
+1845 KAF
-1853 TKVSKLNALATKFPK
+1853 THTTKFASYFVNDK
-1868 AVEMQQAASA
+1868 TGNFASRMASKAASKKGLDRLVPSWVQKPA
-1878 MVSKIPTAI
+1878 EK
-1887 SRASAAVASRASAAA
+1887 AA
-1902 SRVSTAAAS
+1902 SFINARKDGIAQAIEDKKLGWKWLENTVGKYAPEIAGESLSAGVGSVMDYTKKAENFKAEDAVVSFLSGTVTGFHKSLITAPVKAKY
-1911 RASAAASRAAVAD
+1911 SAQDTKKTSVYSFAKRTVANDMASRAANVSFDWAD
-1924 SWAVAAASRAS
+1924 KGVQRRLLNDSARNPKPVSERQAERLLVKDFQDAVMGNP
-1935 AAASRASAAAA
+1935 
-1946 SRVSVAISRASTT
+1946 
-1959 ASKVSATASNATA
+1959 KSNF
-1972 SVKSALTPHATKFGG
+1972 KSA
-1987 MLNKDK
+1987 
-1993 ILEDVTKDTITGGI
+1993 
-2007 NNVVSYYM
+2007 
-2015 DDNVKDKNLL
+2015 
-2025 GATGMFISGATA
+2025 A
-2037 SGLSAGISGLMKKG
+2037 SGLKG
-2051 AGIDGYVSPKKNSAL
+2051 AWD
-2066 PPTNLMLPMKQ
+2066 
-2077 ETTWEFFKR
+2077 
-2086 NSYEISRDS
+2086 
-2095 VIDATAGAAKTSIQ
+2095 DAK
-2109 YRLEAT
+2109 
-2115 MQGREVKLGE
+2115 
-2125 LDQKIT
+2125 DQ
-2131 ENWIKDFG
+2131 
-2139 KSALKNGAKMSADE
+2139 AKMGANSV
-2153 ARNTRY
+2153 T
-2159 GTLNTTLEKGSKLK
+2159 
-2173 NNISDKIDRSTGFFE
+2173 STDTHE
-2188 NVKDL
+2188 E
-2193 NTIDIGRWNRLN
+2193 
-2205 DR
+2205 

>member
-44 LEDFVGHYADIAAA
+44 LEDFVGHYADIAAT
-58 NIDTTISDGHNIAN
+58 NIDTTISDGRNIAN

-87 AQIEKR
+87 AQKEKR
-93 NRKLMR
+93 NRELMR
-99 DYEEKFKGD
+99 EYEKKYDDNWGGF
-108 WREFYKWWDSIFGDG
+108 RKWWDSIFGEG
-123 APSPVSYIPDTTIDT
+123 APSPESYIPDTTIDT

-144 ESTETRSG
+144 ESTGTRSG
-152 GMTVSSARPSTVRAL
+152 SMTVSSARPSTVRTL
-167 SNTLANLGTSFDAE
+167 SDALANLGNSFDAE
-181 PGKLRNLASE
+181 PGKLRSLASE

-203 ENLIRTFEAWN
+203 ENLISTFEAWN
-214 RSNANDK
+214 KSNANDK

-232 LYGSSSQI
+232 QYGSSGQI
-240 VTVANSTLE
+240 ITVANSTLE
-249 GAISASGVSTERHE
+249 GAISAAGVSTERHE
-263 LQILAPAVVG
+263 LKVPAPAVVG
-273 KPTTSGYVNDPVN
+273 KSTTSGYVNDPVN

-301 AGVVSACSV
+301 SGVVSACSV

-325 SGVFGAGWSSNI
+325 SGLFGAGWSSNI
-337 ESRVQLNAQNGVW
+337 ESRVQLNDENAVW

-392 EDGSVADPSL
+392 EEGSITDPSL

-418 ISDNSGTQHIFSFTG
+418 ISDNAGTQHIFSLTG

-447 YLRDEESRVGAIVH
+447 YLRDEEGRVGAIVH
-461 QHGARIDVEYT
+461 QRGARINVEYT
-472 EGGFVGAIHSSRGQ
+472 EGGLVGAIHSSRGQ

-519 LIYRVVASAGTVEV
+519 LIHRVVASAGTVEV

-559 PNGITDVSN
+559 PNGITDVAN

-586 GIVDAEGGRAS
+586 AIVDAEGGRSS

-616 ITRCSDERGRII
+616 ITRYSDERGRII
-628 REVTDEGTET
+628 REVTDEGAET
-638 LFAYDEHDRVVSV
+638 LFAYDEQDRVVSV

-665 ARLARRARLE
+665 ARLARRAHLE
-675 AEAQGRTLDETASGQ
+675 AEAQGRTLDETTSGQ
-690 KSAQSPAVSPMTT
+690 VSAQSPAVSPMTT

-724 HVTRFEWSDGLLQR
+724 HVTRFEWADGLLQR

-781 ISALGLE
+781 VSALGLE

-802 QDPDGSRWHFEYAAG
+802 QDPDGSRWRFEYAAG

-827 GARTEYEYGPSGDIV
+827 GARTEYEYGPSGDVV

-919 DSSRKTFTTNDG
+919 DSSRKTITTNDG

-946 RTEVLPE
+946 RTEVLSE

-987 GLSRYEYNGSNQI
+987 GLSRYEYNGSNQM

-1019 RLATTYEAAG
+1019 RLAATYEAAG
-1029 TAEQSVTHY
+1029 TAEQSVTRY

-1123 RYDEVGNVTSVMDP
+1123 RYDEAGNVTSVMDP

-1152 LAATNPLGVRT
+1152 LAVTNPLGVRT

-1220 HVGVDAFGA
+1220 HAGVDAFGA

-1273 AYDSDGLRTEFVHP
+1273 VYDADGLRTEFVHP

-1350 FDYRGAH
+1350 FGYRGAH

-1370 AVADSSEA
+1370 TEA

-1463 YAVQDEAKTDSQSAE
+1463 YAVQDEAKADSQSAE
-1478 FASAVEDAQAWLPQ
+1478 FASAVEDAQAWLGQ

-1532 LNYGAAGFVNSVAS
+1532 LTYGAAGFVNSVAS

-1564 DGRVLAAGGAP
+1564 DGRVLAAGGAS
-1575 AGAPEFGVPS
+1575 AGVPEFGVPL
-1585 TGARANAGSAA
+1585 TGAAVDSAA

-1643 PYGWASLGVAAPALP
+1643 PYGWASLGVVAPAVP

-1663 PAGSAP
+1663 SATGGVP
-1669 VLPDS
+1669 VLPDL
-1674 LVGVSAASGLVLG
+1674 LVGVSAASGVVLG

-1702 VARFTAPDPLAAPVG
+1702 VARFTAPDPLVAPVG
-1717 AAWGADP
+1717 AGWGADP

-1743 VSVEDFNKQKAVAA
+1743 VSVEEFEKQKAVAA
-1757 FVRDSLEYLAGGAM
+1757 SVRNVLEYVAGGAM
-1771 VVAGVLIG
+1771 VIAGTVIGVIG
-1779 AVAAGT
+1779 AGAG
-1785 GPLGGAVLGGISGAL
+1785 PFGGAFLGGISGAL

-1809 QKVKGERVDWSKA
+1809 QKMSGGKVDWSKVKDEGIKA
-1822 GKEALKGAIT
+1822 GIS

-1845 LKNLADGV
+1845 LKKLADGV
-1853 TKVSKLNALATKFPK
+1853 TKVTEVAEKVSWLTKMKQAT
-1868 AVEMQQAASA
+1868 S
-1878 MVSKIPTAI
+1878 
-1887 SRASAAVASRASAAA
+1887 AVASKA
-1902 SRVSTAAAS
+1902 TAPFKPFGKNLGAFMKE
-1911 RASAAASRAAVAD
+1911 
-1924 SWAVAAASRAS
+1924 
-1935 AAASRASAAAA
+1935 
-1946 SRVSVAISRASTT
+1946 
-1959 ASKVSATASNATA
+1959 SKV
-1972 SVKSALTPHATKFGG
+1972 F
-1987 MLNKDK
+1987 
-1993 ILEDVTKDTITGGI
+1993 EDVIKDSLSGGI
-2007 NNVVSYYM
+2007 NNVISYYR
-2015 DDNVKDKNLL
+2015 DDNIKDKNLSDAFTMFTF
-2025 GATGMFISGATA
+2025 GAGTAAAGAKVSGVAKTRFGVKGYAPEPDYSSLPKHIQKEIQKSQEGFWPRTA
-2037 SGLSAGISGLMKKG
+2037 AKSKNVFLN
-2051 AGIDGYVSPKKNSAL
+2051 AGIDATVGAGKNGVQYISEL
-2066 PPTNLMLPMKQ
+2066 PIKKQ
-2077 ETTWEFFKR
+2077 EF
-2086 NSYEISRDS
+2086 SGRDMM
-2095 VIDATAGAAKTSIQ
+2095 D
-2109 YRLEAT
+2109 
-2115 MQGREVKLGE
+2115 
-2125 LDQKIT
+2125 KIVGGFS
-2131 ENWIKDFG
+2131 KDFI
-2139 KSALKNGAKMSADE
+2139 KS
-2153 ARNTRY
+2153 
-2159 GTLNTTLEKGSKLK
+2159 TLKGSMK
-2173 NNISDKIDRSTGFFE
+2173 ISDERAAGFRHSPVTTTRKTTSELRNGFKE
-2188 NVKDL
+2188 NVSNGYDWTMVRVL
-2193 NTIDIGRWNRLN
+2193 SWVI
-2205 DR
+2205 

>member
-1 MNLNTEEVKYDD
+1 MNLNTEKVKYDD
-13 ATSDALAGAC
+13 ATSDALANAC
-23 RTVAQNIDSA
+23 RTVAQNIDNA

-44 LEDFVGHYADIAAA
+44 LEEFKGHYADVAAA
-58 NIDTTISDGHNIAN
+58 NIDTTISDGRDIASI
-72 VFRQLADVVDRLKEA
+72 FRQLADVVDRLKESA
-87 AQIEKR
+87 HKENE
-93 NRKLMR
+93 NRDLMYH
-99 DYEEKFKGD
+99 YEHDLGGF
-108 WREFYKWWDSIFGDG
+108 RKWWVETFGG
-123 APSPVSYIPDTTIDT
+123 EPPKPTSYKPDTSIDT
-138 TSPGQR
+138 TSLGHR

-152 GMTVSSARPSTVRAL
+152 SMTVSSARPSTVRAL

-181 PGKLRNLASE
+181 PGKLRNLSTE
-191 FAAKCQWGTIDA
+191 FMVKCQWGSVDA
-203 ENLIRTFEAWN
+203 ENLISTFEAWN
-214 RSNANDK
+214 KSNANDK

-232 LYGSSSQI
+232 KYGSSSQI
-240 VTVANSTLE
+240 ITVANSTLE
-249 GAISASGVSTERHE
+249 GAISAAGVSTERHDLE
-263 LQILAPAVVG
+263 VPAPAVVG
-273 KPTTSGYVNDPVN
+273 MSTTSGYVNDPVN

-301 AGVVSACSV
+301 SGVVSACSV

-337 ESRVQLNAQNGVW
+337 ESRVQLNVENAVW

-384 LPLTQLMG
+384 LPLTQLTG
-392 EDGSVADPSL
+392 EEGSIADPSL
-402 RYILHATGYEA
+402 RYILRATDYDA

-418 ISDNSGTQHIFSFTG
+418 ISDNAGTQHIFSLTG

-447 YLRDEESRVGAIVH
+447 YLRDEDGRVSAIVH
-461 QHGARIDVEYT
+461 QRGARINVEYT
-472 EGGFVGAIHSSRGQ
+472 EDGLVGAIHSSRGQ

-519 LIYRVVASAGTVEV
+519 LIHRVVASTGAVEV
-533 TNYYDPTGRITEQ
+533 TNYYDPAGRITEQ

-559 PNGITDVSN
+559 PNGITDVAN

-575 LWISDQYARLT
+575 LWVNDQYARLT
-586 GIVDAEGGRAS
+586 AIVDAEGGRTS

-616 ITRCSDERGRII
+616 TTRYSDERGRII
-628 REVTDEGTET
+628 REVTDEGAET

-675 AEAQGRTLDETASGQ
+675 AEAQGRTFEGVSGQ
-690 KSAQSPAVSPMTT
+690 EPAQSPAVSPMTT

-724 HVTRFEWSDGLLQR
+724 HVTRFEWADGLLRR

-750 YDDFG
+750 YDECG

-781 ISALGLE
+781 VSALGLE

-802 QDPDGSRWHFEYAAG
+802 QDPEGSRWRFEYAAG
-817 GRLVASVDPA
+817 GRLVASVDPT

-919 DSSRKTFTTNDG
+919 DSSRKTITTSDG

-946 RTEVLPE
+946 RSEVLSE
-953 DSGPQV
+953 ESGPQV

-974 GAGNPVQVLDAEG
+974 GAGNPVEVLDAEG
-987 GLSRYEYNGSNQI
+987 GLSRYEYNGSNQM

-1006 AGRVTEYSYDACG
+1006 AGRVTEYRYDACG
-1019 RLATTYEAAG
+1019 RLAATYEAAG
-1029 TAEQSVTHY
+1029 TAEQSVTRY

-1062 ACGRVLSITG
+1062 ACGRVLSIIG

-1123 RYDEVGNVTSVMDP
+1123 RYDEAGNVTSVMDP
-1137 AGRITSYEYDLMGNV
+1137 AGRITRYEYDLLGNV
-1152 LAATNPLGVRT
+1152 LAVTNPLGVRT

-1220 HVGVDAFGA
+1220 HAGVDAFGA

-1242 LVRQRREFGAQIPE
+1242 LVRQRREFGAQIPQ

-1273 AYDSDGLRTEFVHP
+1273 AYDADGLRTEFVHP
-1287 LGSSAYAYDAAGRM
+1287 LGSSVYAYDAAGRM

-1324 FSFEYNAVDALV
+1324 SSFEYNAVDALV

-1350 FDYRGAH
+1350 FGYRGAH
-1357 MTSVTEQPAEADS
+1357 MTSVTESPAEADL
-1370 AVADSSEA
+1370 AVAASSEA

-1423 TYDAAGALVR
+1423 TYDAAGSLVR

-1457 VRAVCV
+1457 VRAVCL
-1463 YAVQDEAKTDSQSAE
+1463 YGVQDEAKAGSQSAAE
-1478 FASAVEDAQAWLPQ
+1478 FASAVEDAQAWLGQ

-1506 VSTSVFSY
+1506 VATSVFSY

-1532 LNYGAAGFVNSVAS
+1532 LTYGAAGFVNSVAS
-1546 WGSADDSAV
+1546 WGSAGDSAV

-1575 AGAPEFGVPS
+1575 AGVPEFGVPS
-1585 TGARANAGSAA
+1585 TGARANAGSAS

-1643 PYGWASLGVAAPALP
+1643 PYGWDSLGVAAPAVP

-1663 PAGSAP
+1663 GGAP

-1674 LVGVSAASGLVLG
+1674 LVGVSAASGVVLG
-1687 STGFEVLGARVVDSR
+1687 SSGFEVLGARVVDSR
-1702 VARFTAPDPLAAPVG
+1702 VARFTAPDPLVAPVG
-1717 AAWGADP
+1717 AGWGADP

-1743 VSVEDFNKQKAVAA
+1743 VSVEDFDKFREERIRDTVTNIIKGALTVVGVVASVAA
-1757 FVRDSLEYLAGGAM
+1757 IF
-1771 VVAGVLIG
+1771 
-1779 AVAAGT
+1779 
-1785 GPLGGAVLGGISGAL
+1785 
-1800 MGAGMSVIE
+1800 
-1809 QKVKGERVDWSKA
+1809 
-1822 GKEALKGAIT
+1822 
-1832 GAVTGL
+1832 
-1838 VTGGLGN
+1838 VTGGTALVVLGAIAGGTMAAAN
-1845 LKNLADGV
+1845 AIDENKDPNTGKVDWGNVAKSGVIGGIFGAISGGMGKWANGAATKLFKGAANGTGKLLASTPTRILKATGVRMTVEGIKGGVTSAVDGTKDLALNLATGGKHKYSPQEHALKVASGV
-1853 TKVSKLNALATKFPK
+1853 AFSGLNSMISPVSGSLAKSKLS
-1868 AVEMQQAASA
+1868 QAAS
-1878 MVSKIPTAI
+1878 KHIPGLSEKTIRKGIDVTAT
-1887 SRASAAVASRASAAA
+1887 AA
-1902 SRVSTAAAS
+1902 SSVSQSAFESWGTGKEV
-1911 RASAAASRAAVAD
+1911 RAEDLV
-1924 SWAVAAASRAS
+1924 WKG
-1935 AAASRASAAAA
+1935 
-1946 SRVSVAISRASTT
+1946 I
-1959 ASKVSATASNATA
+1959 N
-1972 SVKSALTPHATKFGG
+1972 SVKSRYGSYKAPAGNVGDPSTLKQMGSRPYTMGTYLNSASRSKSTQDYFDKKAQESVTKYANDK
-1987 MLNKDK
+1987 LHIKDIYDHYKKEKDK
-1993 ILEDVTKDTITGGI
+1993 FNPG
-2007 NNVVSYYM
+2007 M
-2015 DDNVKDKNLL
+2015 DIPN
-2025 GATGMFISGATA
+2025 
-2037 SGLSAGISGLMKKG
+2037 
-2051 AGIDGYVSPKKNSAL
+2051 
-2066 PPTNLMLPMKQ
+2066 
-2077 ETTWEFFKR
+2077 
-2086 NSYEISRDS
+2086 
-2095 VIDATAGAAKTSIQ
+2095 DA
-2109 YRLEAT
+2109 
-2115 MQGREVKLGE
+2115 
-2125 LDQKIT
+2125 
-2131 ENWIKDFG
+2131 
-2139 KSALKNGAKMSADE
+2139 
-2153 ARNTRY
+2153 
-2159 GTLNTTLEKGSKLK
+2159 K
-2173 NNISDKIDRSTGFFE
+2173 NN
-2188 NVKDL
+2188 
-2193 NTIDIGRWNRLN
+2193 NTVGSQTHAGQGEK
-2205 DR
+2205 

>member
-1 MNLNTEEVKYDD
+1 MSSGPNPPYANKEDVVFNDEV
-13 ATSDALAGAC
+13 SDKLANAC
-23 RTVAQNIDSA
+23 RKVAQNIDNA
-33 LPPLKNSLTTA
+33 MPGLKSSLTTA
-44 LEDFVGHYADIAAA
+44 LEDFEGHYAEVTGS
-58 NIDTTISDGHNIAN
+58 NIDTAISDGRDIATI
-72 VFRQLADVVDRLKEA
+72 FRQLARVVDNLKEA
-87 AQIEKR
+87 AHKEQA
-93 NRKLMR
+93 NRRKAR
-99 DYEEKFKGD
+99 EYESEWFGLHK
-108 WREFYKWWDSIFGDG
+108 KWDDFWGN
-123 APSPVSYIPDTTIDT
+123 APAKVEPYIPDTTINT
-138 TSPGQR
+138 KSLGTR
-144 ESTETRSG
+144 ENTETRSS
-152 GMTVSSARPSTVRAL
+152 GMAVSSARPSTVRDL
-167 SNTLANLGTSFDAE
+167 SKTLENLGTEFGSE
-181 PGKLRNLASE
+181 PGNIRDLASE
-191 FAAKCQWGTIDA
+191 FADKCQWGTIDA
-203 ENLIRTFEAWN
+203 ENLISTFEAWN
-214 RSNANDK
+214 KSNANDK

-232 LYGSSSQI
+232 QAGGDGEIS
-240 VTVANSTLE
+240 TVSNETLSNALATAN
-249 GAISASGVSTERHE
+249 VSTERPDLE
-263 LQILAPAVVG
+263 VPAPAVVG
-273 KPTTSGYVNDPVN
+273 KPATSGYANDPVN

-301 AGVVSACSV
+301 SGVVSACAV

-337 ESRVQLNAQNGVW
+337 ESRVQLNTENTVW
-350 TMADGREVTFDRM
+350 TMPDGREVTFDRM

-392 EDGSVADPSL
+392 EEGSIADPSL
-402 RYILHATGYEA
+402 RYILHTTGYEA

-418 ISDNSGTQHIFSFTG
+418 ISDNAGTQHIFTLTG
-433 VYLGMSAGAGTAVA
+433 IYLGMSAGAGTAVA
-447 YLRDEESRVGAIVH
+447 YLRDEDGRVSAIVH
-461 QHGARIDVEYT
+461 QRGARIEVEYT
-472 EGGFVGAIHSSRGQ
+472 EDGLVGAIHSSRGQ

-519 LIYRVVASAGTVEV
+519 LIHRVVASTGAVEV

-559 PNGITDVSN
+559 PNGITDVAN

-575 LWISDQYARLT
+575 LWVNDQYARLT
-586 GIVDAEGGRAS
+586 AIVDAEGGRTS

-605 RVSVVDRDGSR
+605 RTSVVDRDGSR
-616 ITRCSDERGRII
+616 TTRYSDERGRII
-628 REVTDEGTET
+628 REITDEGAET
-638 LFAYDEHDRVVSV
+638 LYSYDEQDRAVSV

-675 AEAQGRTLDETASGQ
+675 AEAQGRTFEGVSGQ
-690 KSAQSPAVSPMTT
+690 ESAQSPAVSPMTT

-724 HVTRFEWSDGLLQR
+724 HVTRFEWADGLLQR

-761 NAEQQLTRCEYSA
+761 NAEQQLTRCEYSVS
-774 AGHLVKI
+774 GHLVKI
-781 ISALGLE
+781 VSALGYE

-802 QDPDGSRWHFEYAAG
+802 QNPDGSRWRFEYAAG

-987 GLSRYEYNGSNQI
+987 GLSRYEYNGSNQM
-1000 VRMISP
+1000 VRMISA

-1019 RLATTYEAAG
+1019 RLAATYEAAG
-1029 TAEQSVTHY
+1029 TAEQSVTRY

-1123 RYDEVGNVTSVMDP
+1123 RYDEAGNVTSVMDP
-1137 AGRITSYEYDLMGNV
+1137 VSRITSYEYDLMGNV
-1152 LAATNPLGVRT
+1152 LAVTNPLGVRT

-1220 HVGVDAFGA
+1220 HAGVDAFGA

-1256 SFRTAYMDETGG
+1256 SFRTTYMDEAGG

-1273 AYDSDGLRTEFVHP
+1273 AYDADGLRTEFVHP

-1301 VKQTDITAY
+1301 VKQADITAY

-1324 FSFEYNAVDALV
+1324 SSFEYNAVDALV

-1350 FDYRGAH
+1350 FGYRGAH
-1357 MTSVTEQPAEADS
+1357 MISVTEQPAEADS

-1385 DDLGRI
+1385 DDFGRI

-1433 VEYFDSAQPE
+1433 VEYFDSAQPQ

-1463 YAVQDEAKTDSQSAE
+1463 YGVQDEAKADSQSAAE
-1478 FASAVEDAQAWLPQ
+1478 FASVVEDAQAWLGQ
-1492 CPESVELEGVTLVP
+1492 CPESVEVEGVTLVP

-1532 LNYGAAGFVNSVAS
+1532 VTYGAAGFVNSVAS

-1564 DGRVLAAGGAP
+1564 DGRVLAAGGAS
-1575 AGAPEFGVPS
+1575 AGVSEFGVPS
-1585 TGARANAGSAA
+1585 TGASAAVGSVA

-1616 VLGVAGS
+1616 VLGVGGS
-1623 SMPSV
+1623 SLPSV

-1643 PYGWASLGVAAPALP
+1643 PYGWASLGVVAPAVP
-1658 SAQGA
+1658 SVQGA
-1663 PAGSAP
+1663 SSGAAP

-1674 LVGVSAASGLVLG
+1674 LVGVSAASGVVLG
-1687 STGFEVLGARVVDSR
+1687 SSGFEVLGARVVDSR

-1717 AAWGADP
+1717 AGWGADP

-1743 VSVEDFNKQKAVAA
+1743 VSVEDFDKYREQKASSGITGWVKNNW
-1757 FVRDSLEYLAGGAM
+1757 EYVAGGAM
-1771 VVAGVLIG
+1771 VVAGVVIG
-1779 AVAAGT
+1779 AVGT
-1785 GPLGGAVLGGISGAL
+1785 GLGPLGGAAFGAASGAL

-1809 QKVKGERVDWSKA
+1809 QKMSGGKVDWSKA

-1832 GAVTGL
+1832 GAVTGAL
-1838 VTGGLGN
+1838 TGGLGN
-1845 LKNLADGV
+1845 LKKAADIA
-1853 TKVSKLNALATKFPK
+1853 SKMNKLDKAAEAAKAARAARKAAEAGALASKWNTVKTVVATQGRNLG
-1868 AVEMQQAASA
+1868 AVMKE
-1878 MVSKIPTAI
+1878 
-1887 SRASAAVASRASAAA
+1887 
-1902 SRVSTAAAS
+1902 SRV
-1911 RASAAASRAAVAD
+1911 V
-1924 SWAVAAASRAS
+1924 
-1935 AAASRASAAAA
+1935 
-1946 SRVSVAISRASTT
+1946 
-1959 ASKVSATASNATA
+1959 
-1972 SVKSALTPHATKFGG
+1972 
-1987 MLNKDK
+1987 
-1993 ILEDVTKDTITGGI
+1993 EDVVKDTLSGGV
-2007 NNVVSYYM
+2007 NNVTAYYM
-2015 DDNVKDKNLL
+2015 DDSVKDKSLM
-2025 GATGMFISGATA
+2025 GAIGMFGTGTIS
-2037 SGLSAGISGLMKKG
+2037 SA
-2051 AGIDGYVSPKKNSAL
+2051 
-2066 PPTNLMLPMKQ
+2066 
-2077 ETTWEFFKR
+2077 
-2086 NSYEISRDS
+2086 
-2095 VIDATAGAAKTSIQ
+2095 AGAVFGGNLKTRFKVNGYGASDV
-2109 YRLEAT
+2109 LER
-2115 MQGREVKLGE
+2115 GR
-2125 LDQKIT
+2125 
-2131 ENWIKDFG
+2131 F
-2139 KSALKNGAKMSADE
+2139 KNGAINGMVDVGSGMLKTTVQYAPE
-2153 ARNTRY
+2153 AWIENKEIQPGELKDRMV
-2159 GTLNTTLEKGSKLK
+2159 KGA
-2173 NNISDKIDRSTGFFE
+2173 
-2188 NVKDL
+2188 VKDFSKSYL
-2193 NTIDIGRWNRLN
+2193 KSSVKMDAGVAQKYRTMGQYYAYRAADTVANPAGAL
-2205 DR
+2205 DRAVERILPIELMKRVN

>member
-1 MNLNTEEVKYDD
+1 MDAPDSTNVSTERVKFDD
-13 ATSDALAGAC
+13 ATSDAFANAC
-23 RTVAQNIDSA
+23 RGVAQNIDNA
-33 LPPLKNSLTTA
+33 LPGLKSSLTKT
-44 LEDFVGHYADIAAA
+44 LEDFEGHYAEITAA
-58 NIDTTISDGHNIAN
+58 NIDTAVSDGRDIAN
-72 VFRQLADVVDRLKEA
+72 ILRQLATVVDRLKEA
-87 AQIEKR
+87 AHKENE
-93 NRKLMR
+93 NRDLMYH
-99 DYEEKFKGD
+99 YETD
-108 WREFYKWWDSIFGDG
+108 WGGFRKWWNETFGGDPPK
-123 APSPVSYIPDTTIDT
+123 AEHYVPDTNIDT
-138 TSPGQR
+138 ASLGHR
-144 ESTETRSG
+144 ESTETRSS
-152 GMTVSSARPSTVRAL
+152 GMPVSSARPSTVRAL

-181 PGKLRNLASE
+181 PGKLRSLASE

-203 ENLIRTFEAWN
+203 ENLISTFEAWN
-214 RSNANDK
+214 KSNANDK

-232 LYGSSSQI
+232 KYGSSSQI
-240 VTVANSTLE
+240 VAVADSVLD
-249 GAISASGVSTERHE
+249 GAITAAGVSTERHE
-263 LQILAPAVVG
+263 LKVPAPAVVG
-273 KPTTSGYVNDPVN
+273 KSTTSGYVNDPVN

-301 AGVVSACSV
+301 SGVVSACSV

-337 ESRVQLNAQNGVW
+337 ESRVQLNVENAVW
-350 TMADGREVTFDRM
+350 TMADGREVTFDR
-363 IREDGTH
+363 IVREDGTH

-392 EDGSVADPSL
+392 EEGSIADPSL
-402 RYILHATGYEA
+402 RYILHTTGYDA

-418 ISDNSGTQHIFSFTG
+418 ISDNSGTQHIFSLTG

-447 YLRDEESRVGAIVH
+447 YLRDEEGRVGAIVH
-461 QHGARIDVEYT
+461 QRGARINVEYT
-472 EGGFVGAIHSSRGQ
+472 EGGLVGAIHSSRGQ

-492 VTLDGRTHLC
+492 VTLDGRAHLC

-519 LIYRVVASAGTVEV
+519 LIHRVVASTGTVEV
-533 TNYYDPTGRITEQ
+533 TNYYDPAGRITEQ
-546 DTEYGRRVRYRYL
+546 DTEYGRCVRYRYL

-575 LWISDQYARLT
+575 LWVSDQYARLT
-586 GIVDAEGGRAS
+586 AIVDAEGGRAS

-616 ITRCSDERGRII
+616 TTRYSDERGRII
-628 REVTDEGTET
+628 REITDEGAET
-638 LFAYDEHDRVVSV
+638 LYSYDEQDRVVSMTV
-651 AMSAIETDPRARRA
+651 SAIETDPRARRA

-675 AEAQGRTLDETASGQ
+675 AEAQGRTPEEAVSGQ
-690 KSAQSPAVSPMTT
+690 EPAQSPAVSPMTT

-724 HVTRFEWSDGLLQR
+724 HVTRFEWADGLLQR

-781 ISALGLE
+781 VSALGLE

-802 QDPDGSRWHFEYAAG
+802 QDPDGSRWRFEYAVG

-946 RTEVLPE
+946 RTEVLSE

-987 GLSRYEYNGSNQI
+987 GLSRYEYNGSNQM

-1019 RLATTYEAAG
+1019 RLAATYEAAG
-1029 TAEQSVTHY
+1029 TAEQSVTRY

-1123 RYDEVGNVTSVMDP
+1123 RYDEAGNVTSVMDP

-1152 LAATNPLGVRT
+1152 LAVTDPLGVRT

-1242 LVRQRREFGAQIPE
+1242 LVRQRREFGARIPQ
-1256 SFRTAYMDETGG
+1256 SFRTAYMDEAGG

-1273 AYDSDGLRTEFVHP
+1273 AYDADGLRTEFVHP
-1287 LGSSAYAYDAAGRM
+1287 LGSSAYVYDAAGRM
-1301 VKQTDITAY
+1301 VKQTDVTAY
-1310 RLDGTAVTSESRVE
+1310 RLDGTAVTAESRVE
-1324 FSFEYNAVDALV
+1324 SSFEYNAVDALV
-1336 RAQVSDLAGTWVRE
+1336 RAQVSDLAGSWVRE
-1350 FDYRGAH
+1350 FGYRGAH
-1357 MTSVTEQPAEADS
+1357 MISVTEQPAVADS

-1385 DDLGRI
+1385 DDFGRI

-1433 VEYFDSAQPE
+1433 IEYFDSAQPQ

-1457 VRAVCV
+1457 VRAV
-1463 YAVQDEAKTDSQSAE
+1463 YLYGVQDEAKTDSQSAE
-1478 FASAVEDAQAWLPQ
+1478 FASAVEDAQAWLGQ

-1532 LNYGAAGFVNSVAS
+1532 LTYGAAGFVNSVVS
-1546 WGSADDSAV
+1546 WGSAEDSAV
-1555 SFSLLCAST
+1555 SFSLLCASA

-1575 AGAPEFGVPS
+1575 TGVPEFGVPS
-1585 TGARANAGSAA
+1585 TGAHAGAAVGSGA

-1623 SMPSV
+1623 SLPSV

-1643 PYGWASLGVAAPALP
+1643 PYGWASLGVAAPAVP
-1658 SAQGA
+1658 SVQGA
-1663 PAGSAP
+1663 SAGGAP

-1687 STGFEVLGARVVDSR
+1687 SSGFEVLGARVVDSR

-1717 AAWGADP
+1717 AGWGADR

-1743 VSVEDFNKQKAVAA
+1743 ISFEEYEQYRQERIKNKGAIMAARWLQVAAVA
-1757 FVRDSLEYLAGGAM
+1757 V
-1771 VVAGVLIG
+1771 VVASVFWGGPLIAGLVFG
-1779 AVAAGT
+1779 AV
-1785 GPLGGAVLGGISGAL
+1785 SGAL
-1800 MGAGMSVIE
+1800 EGAAGALEKTKGGQINMEDVRNEAFWGFLKGGIMGSTAKVFTHAQVFAKVPVNRGTEWIASNAGSSKFVPSVL
-1809 QKVKGERVDWSKA
+1809 QKPAQKAASFISARRDSVSKVSWKTKDPAPWVRMQNVA
-1822 GKEALKGAIT
+1822 GKYAPEIAGESLSAGVGDVWDYTRKAENFKAEDAAVSFLSGT
-1832 GAVTGL
+1832 VTGFHKSL
-1838 VTGGLGN
+1838 ITAPV
-1845 LKNLADGV
+1845 KAKYSAKD
-1853 TKVSKLNALATKFPK
+1853 TKKTSVYSFAKRT
-1868 AVEMQQAASA
+1868 
-1878 MVSKIPTAI
+1878 
-1887 SRASAAVASRASAAA
+1887 VANDM
-1902 SRVSTAAAS
+1902 
-1911 RASAAASRAAVAD
+1911 ASRAANVSFDWIDKGVQRRLLND
-1924 SWAVAAASRAS
+1924 SARNPKPVSERQAERLLAKDFQDAVMGN
-1935 AAASRASAAAA
+1935 
-1946 SRVSVAISRASTT
+1946 
-1959 ASKVSATASNATA
+1959 SKSNF
-1972 SVKSALTPHATKFGG
+1972 KSA
-1987 MLNKDK
+1987 
-1993 ILEDVTKDTITGGI
+1993 
-2007 NNVVSYYM
+2007 
-2015 DDNVKDKNLL
+2015 
-2025 GATGMFISGATA
+2025 A
-2037 SGLSAGISGLMKKG
+2037 SGLKG
-2051 AGIDGYVSPKKNSAL
+2051 AWD
-2066 PPTNLMLPMKQ
+2066 
-2077 ETTWEFFKR
+2077 
-2086 NSYEISRDS
+2086 
-2095 VIDATAGAAKTSIQ
+2095 DAKDQAK
-2109 YRLEAT
+2109 
-2115 MQGREVKLGE
+2115 M
-2125 LDQKIT
+2125 
-2131 ENWIKDFG
+2131 
-2139 KSALKNGAKMSADE
+2139 GAKSMSSAQP
-2153 ARNTRY
+2153 
-2159 GTLNTTLEKGSKLK
+2159 S
-2173 NNISDKIDRSTGFFE
+2173 
-2188 NVKDL
+2188 
-2193 NTIDIGRWNRLN
+2193 
-2205 DR
+2205 

>member
-44 LEDFVGHYADIAAA
+44 LEDFVGHYADIAAT
-58 NIDTTISDGHNIAN
+58 NIDTTISDGRNIAN

-87 AQIEKR
+87 AQKEKR
-93 NRKLMR
+93 NRELMR
-99 DYEEKFKGD
+99 EYEKKYDDNWGGF
-108 WREFYKWWDSIFGDG
+108 RKWWDSIFGEG
-123 APSPVSYIPDTTIDT
+123 APSPESYIPDTTIDT

-144 ESTETRSG
+144 ESTGTRSG
-152 GMTVSSARPSTVRAL
+152 SMTVSSARPSTVRTL
-167 SNTLANLGTSFDAE
+167 SDALANLGNSFDAE
-181 PGKLRNLASE
+181 PGKLRSLASE

-203 ENLIRTFEAWN
+203 ENLISTFEAWN
-214 RSNANDK
+214 KSNANDK

-232 LYGSSSQI
+232 QYGSSGQI
-240 VTVANSTLE
+240 ITVANSTLE
-249 GAISASGVSTERHE
+249 GAISAAGVSTERHE
-263 LQILAPAVVG
+263 LKVPAPAVVG
-273 KPTTSGYVNDPVN
+273 KSTTSGYVNDPVN

-301 AGVVSACSV
+301 SGVVSACSV

-337 ESRVQLNAQNGVW
+337 ESRVQLNDENAVW

-392 EDGSVADPSL
+392 EEGSITDPSL

-418 ISDNSGTQHIFSFTG
+418 ISDNAGTQHIFSLTG

-447 YLRDEESRVGAIVH
+447 YLRDEEGRVGAIVH
-461 QHGARIDVEYT
+461 QRGARIDVEYT
-472 EGGFVGAIHSSRGQ
+472 EGGLVGAIHSSRGQ

-514 HDAAG
+514 HDATG
-519 LIYRVVASAGTVEV
+519 LIHRVVASAGTVEV

-559 PNGITDVSN
+559 PNGITDVAN

-586 GIVDAEGGRAS
+586 AIVDAEGGRSS

-616 ITRCSDERGRII
+616 ITRYSDERGRII
-628 REVTDEGTET
+628 REVTDEGAET
-638 LFAYDEHDRVVSV
+638 LFAYDEQDRVVSV

-675 AEAQGRTLDETASGQ
+675 AEAQGRTLDETTSGQ
-690 KSAQSPAVSPMTT
+690 EFAQSPAVSPMTT

-724 HVTRFEWSDGLLQR
+724 HVTRFEWADGLLQR
-738 VVSPEGVTVSLE
+738 VVSPEDVTVSLE

-781 ISALGLE
+781 VSALGLE

-802 QDPDGSRWHFEYAAG
+802 QDPDGSRWRFEYAAG

-827 GARTEYEYGPSGDIV
+827 GARTEYEYGPSGDVV
-842 AVVDPL
+842 AMVDPL

-937 SCDHLGRPV
+937 SCDHQGRPV
-946 RTEVLPE
+946 RSEVLSD

-974 GAGNPVQVLDAEG
+974 GAGNPVEVLDAEG
-987 GLSRYEYNGSNQI
+987 GLSRYEYNGSNQM

-1019 RLATTYEAAG
+1019 RLAATYEAAG
-1029 TAEQSVTHY
+1029 TAEQSVTRY

-1108 QVVAVTNGAGGVTHY
+1108 QVVAVTNGVGGVTHY
-1123 RYDEVGNVTSVMDP
+1123 RYDEAGNVTSVMDP

-1152 LAATNPLGVRT
+1152 LAVTNPLGVRT

-1176 TDGNGAVHSFGYD
+1176 TDGDGAVHSFGYD

-1196 HSVNG
+1196 HSVDG

-1273 AYDSDGLRTEFVHP
+1273 AYDADGLRTEFMHP
-1287 LGSSAYAYDAAGRM
+1287 LGSSTYAYDAAGRM

-1324 FSFEYNAVDALV
+1324 SSFEYNAVDALV

-1350 FDYRGAH
+1350 FGYRGAH

-1433 VEYFDSAQPE
+1433 VEYFDSAQPQ

-1457 VRAVCV
+1457 VRAVCL
-1463 YAVQDEAKTDSQSAE
+1463 YNAQDKAKTDSRAAE
-1478 FASAVEDAQAWLPQ
+1478 FASAVEDAQAWLGQ
-1492 CPESVELEGVTLVP
+1492 CPESVEVEGVTLVP

-1532 LNYGAAGFVNSVAS
+1532 LTYGAAGFVNSVAS
-1546 WGSADDSAV
+1546 WGSAGDSAV

-1564 DGRVLAAGGAP
+1564 DGRVLAAGGAS
-1575 AGAPEFGVPS
+1575 AGVPEFGVPS
-1585 TGARANAGSAA
+1585 TGARAGAGSVA

-1643 PYGWASLGVAAPALP
+1643 PYGWASLGVAAPAVP

-1663 PAGSAP
+1663 GAVP

-1674 LVGVSAASGLVLG
+1674 LVGVSAASGVVLG

-1702 VARFTAPDPLAAPVG
+1702 VARFTAPDPLVAPVG
-1717 AAWGADP
+1717 AGWGADP

-1743 VSVEDFNKQKAVAA
+1743 VSVEDFEKYRQERIRDQGTTILKNLLTTAGIVASA
-1757 FVRDSLEYLAGGAM
+1757 AAIVFTGGTALIVLGAIAGGTLAAANAIDENKDPNTGEVNWM
-1771 VVAGVLIG
+1771 NVGVSAAVG
-1779 AVAAGT
+1779 A
-1785 GPLGGAVLGGISGAL
+1785 LFGGISGG
-1800 MGAGMSVIE
+1800 MGRWANGAAT
-1809 QKVKGERVDWSKA
+1809 KLFKGAANGTGKLLASTPTRVLKA
-1822 GKEALKGAIT
+1822 TGVRMTAESLKGGVAS
-1832 GAVTGL
+1832 AVDGTKDL
-1838 VTGGLGN
+1838 VLNVATGGKHKYSLQEHAFKVASGMAFSGLN
-1845 LKNLADGV
+1845 SMISPVSGSLSK
-1853 TKVSKLNALATKFPK
+1853 TKVSQLASKYIPGVSEKGIRKSISVSADTVSSMGQSAFESWGTGKEVRVGDLTWKGVTTAVTKNKKYEAPAGKIGDPSTLKQMGTRPYTVGTYLNSKSRTESFQKYFDQEAQKSVTNHVNKKYHLKDVYDIYTNRPGFLVWNDKDLK
-1868 AVEMQQAASA
+1868 AES
-1878 MVSKIPTAI
+1878 
-1887 SRASAAVASRASAAA
+1887 
-1902 SRVSTAAAS
+1902 
-1911 RASAAASRAAVAD
+1911 
-1924 SWAVAAASRAS
+1924 
-1935 AAASRASAAAA
+1935 
-1946 SRVSVAISRASTT
+1946 SVA
-1959 ASKVSATASNATA
+1959 
-1972 SVKSALTPHATKFGG
+1972 
-1987 MLNKDK
+1987 
-1993 ILEDVTKDTITGGI
+1993 
-2007 NNVVSYYM
+2007 
-2015 DDNVKDKNLL
+2015 
-2025 GATGMFISGATA
+2025 
-2037 SGLSAGISGLMKKG
+2037 
-2051 AGIDGYVSPKKNSAL
+2051 
-2066 PPTNLMLPMKQ
+2066 
-2077 ETTWEFFKR
+2077 
-2086 NSYEISRDS
+2086 
-2095 VIDATAGAAKTSIQ
+2095 
-2109 YRLEAT
+2109 
-2115 MQGREVKLGE
+2115 
-2125 LDQKIT
+2125 
-2131 ENWIKDFG
+2131 
-2139 KSALKNGAKMSADE
+2139 
-2153 ARNTRY
+2153 
-2159 GTLNTTLEKGSKLK
+2159 EKGK
-2173 NNISDKIDRSTGFFE
+2173 GE
-2188 NVKDL
+2188 
-2193 NTIDIGRWNRLN
+2193 
-2205 DR
+2205 

>member
-1 MNLNTEEVKYDD
+1 MDAPDSTNVSTERVKFDD
-13 ATSDALAGAC
+13 ATSDAFANAC
-23 RTVAQNIDSA
+23 RGVAQNIDNT
-33 LPPLKNSLTTA
+33 LPGLKSSLTKA
-44 LEDFVGHYADIAAA
+44 LEDFEGHYAEITAT
-58 NIDTTISDGHNIAN
+58 NIDTAVSDGRDIAN
-72 VFRQLADVVDRLKEA
+72 ILRQLATVVDRLKEA
-87 AQIEKR
+87 AHKENE
-93 NRKLMR
+93 NRDRMYH
-99 DYEEKFKGD
+99 YETDLGGF
-108 WREFYKWWDSIFGDG
+108 RKWWNETFGGDPPK
-123 APSPVSYIPDTTIDT
+123 AEHYVPDTNIDT
-138 TSPGQR
+138 ASLGHR
-144 ESTETRSG
+144 ESTETRSS
-152 GMTVSSARPSTVRAL
+152 GMPVSSARPSTVRAL
-167 SNTLANLGTSFDAE
+167 SGTLANLGTSFDAE
-181 PGKLRNLASE
+181 PGKLRSLASE

-203 ENLIRTFEAWN
+203 ENLISTFEAWN
-214 RSNANDK
+214 KSNANDK
-221 TWLGIVADTFE
+221 TWLGIVANTFE
-232 LYGSSSQI
+232 KYGSSGQI
-240 VTVANSTLE
+240 VAVADSVLD
-249 GAISASGVSTERHE
+249 GAITAAGVSTERHDLE
-263 LQILAPAVVG
+263 VPTPAIVG
-273 KPTTSGYVNDPVN
+273 KSTTSGYVNDPVN

-301 AGVVSACSV
+301 SGVVSACSV

-337 ESRVQLNAQNGVW
+337 ESRVQLNVENAVW

-392 EDGSVADPSL
+392 EEGSIADPSL
-402 RYILHATGYEA
+402 RYILHATGYGA

-418 ISDNSGTQHIFSFTG
+418 ISDNSGTQHIFSLTG

-447 YLRDEESRVGAIVH
+447 YLRDEEGRVSSIVH
-461 QHGARIDVEYT
+461 QRGARINVEYT
-472 EGGFVGAIHSSRGQ
+472 EGGLVGAIHSSRGQ

-519 LIYRVVASAGTVEV
+519 LIHRVVASTGTVEV
-533 TNYYDPTGRITEQ
+533 TNYYDPAGRITEQ

-575 LWISDQYARLT
+575 LWVSDQYARLT
-586 GIVDAEGGRAS
+586 AIVDAEGGRAS

-616 ITRCSDERGRII
+616 ITRYSDERGRII
-628 REVTDEGTET
+628 REVTDEGAET
-638 LFAYDEHDRVVSV
+638 LFAYDEHDRVVSMTV
-651 AMSAIETDPRARRA
+651 SAIETDPRARRA

-675 AEAQGRTLDETASGQ
+675 AEAQDRTPEEAVSGQ
-690 KSAQSPAVSPMTT
+690 EPAQSPAVSPMTT

-724 HVTRFEWSDGLLQR
+724 HVTRFEWAEGLLQR
-738 VVSPEGVTVSLE
+738 VVSPDGVTVSLE

-781 ISALGLE
+781 VSALGLE

-802 QDPDGSRWHFEYAAG
+802 QDPDGSRWRFEYVAG

-919 DSSRKTFTTNDG
+919 DSSRKTITTNDG

-987 GLSRYEYNGSNQI
+987 GLSRYEYNGSNQM

-1006 AGRVTEYSYDACG
+1006 AGRVTEYTYDACG
-1019 RLATTYEAAG
+1019 RLAATYEAAG
-1029 TAEQSVTHY
+1029 TAEQSVTRY

-1123 RYDEVGNVTSVMDP
+1123 RYDEAGNVTSVMDP

-1201 SLLYRME
+1201 SLLYRMK

-1220 HVGVDAFGA
+1220 HAGVDAFGA

-1242 LVRQRREFGAQIPE
+1242 LVRQRREFGAQIPQ
-1256 SFRTAYMDETGG
+1256 SFRTEYMDETGG

-1273 AYDSDGLRTEFVHP
+1273 AYDADGLRTEFVHP

-1324 FSFEYNAVDALV
+1324 SSFEYNAVDALV

-1350 FDYRGAH
+1350 FGYRGAH
-1357 MTSVTEQPAEADS
+1357 MISVTEQPAE
-1370 AVADSSEA
+1370 ADSSEA

-1463 YAVQDEAKTDSQSAE
+1463 YGVQDEAKADSQSTE

-1532 LNYGAAGFVNSVAS
+1532 LTYGAAGFVNSVAS

-1564 DGRVLAAGGAP
+1564 DGRVLAAGGAS
-1575 AGAPEFGVPS
+1575 ASVPEFGVPS
-1585 TGARANAGSAA
+1585 TGAGAAAGSVA

-1628 GSLVPGAGSGAGLLD
+1628 DSLVPGAGSGAGLLD
-1643 PYGWASLGVAAPALP
+1643 PYGWASLGVAAPAVP

-1663 PAGSAP
+1663 PSGGVP

-1674 LVGVSAASGLVLG
+1674 LVGVSAASGVVLG

-1702 VARFTAPDPLAAPVG
+1702 VGRFTAPDPLPAPVG
-1717 AAWGADP
+1717 VGWGADR

-1743 VSVEDFNKQKAVAA
+1743 VSVEDFDKYREQKVA
-1757 FVRDSLEYLAGGAM
+1757 SGGWLQNNWEY
-1771 VVAGVLIG
+1771 
-1779 AVAAGT
+1779 VAAGAMLLT
-1785 GPLGGAVLGGISGAL
+1785 GAVVGALGTGLGPFGGAAFGAASGAL

-1809 QKVKGERVDWSKA
+1809 QKMSGEKVDWSKA
-1822 GKEALKGAIT
+1822 GKEAVKGAIT
-1832 GAVTGL
+1832 GAVTGA

-1845 LKNLADGV
+1845 LKKLAD
-1853 TKVSKLNALATKFPK
+1853 ATEKI
-1868 AVEMQQAASA
+1868 
-1878 MVSKIPTAI
+1878 SKIGK
-1887 SRASAAVASRASAAA
+1887 AAQKAG
-1902 SRVSTAAAS
+1902 TYL
-1911 RASAAASRAAVAD
+1911 
-1924 SWAVAAASRAS
+1924 
-1935 AAASRASAAAA
+1935 
-1946 SRVSVAISRASTT
+1946 
-1959 ASKVSATASNATA
+1959 KN
-1972 SVKSALTPHATKFGG
+1972 
-1987 MLNKDK
+1987 NK
-1993 ILEDVTKDTITGGI
+1993 LVEDVVKDSVSGGI
-2007 NNVVSYYM
+2007 NNVVSYCF
-2015 DDNVKDKNLL
+2015 DDKVKDKSIT
-2025 GATGMFISGATA
+2025 GAMGMFASGATA
-2037 SGLSAGISGLMKKG
+2037 SAVGAVAGGKMKSKWGVAGYEKYSAPSHNPSDLLDSSQMMRSATPTTLWETAKK
-2051 AGIDGYVSPKKNSAL
+2051 SSF
-2066 PPTNLMLPMKQ
+2066 
-2077 ETTWEFFKR
+2077 EF
-2086 NSYEISRDS
+2086 SRD
-2095 VIDATAGAAKTSIQ
+2095 VTIDTLSGAAKNSVQ
-2109 YRLEAT
+2109 ERLEMG
-2115 MQGREVKLGE
+2115 MQGRENSPQHMDAVLAKGIQKDGLKSSFKTAVKMTPEDAAENRAAIAGASRHAVGVTR
-2125 LDQKIT
+2125 DAAVSASHHAMDVTRQAADIT
-2131 ENWIKDFG
+2131 RQTASHAKD
-2139 KSALKNGAKMSADE
+2139 
-2153 ARNTRY
+2153 R
-2159 GTLNTTLEKGSKLK
+2159 
-2173 NNISDKIDRSTGFFE
+2173 ISDAVDWAG
-2188 NVKDL
+2188 
-2193 NTIDIGRWNRLN
+2193 DIIEERMRKWKK
-2205 DR
+2205 

>member
-1 MNLNTEEVKYDD
+1 MDAPDSTNVTNEKVKFDD
-13 ATSDALAGAC
+13 ATSDAFANAC
-23 RTVAQNIDSA
+23 RGVAQNIDNA
-33 LPPLKNSLTTA
+33 LPGLKSSLTKA
-44 LEDFVGHYADIAAA
+44 LEDFEGHYAEITAA
-58 NIDTTISDGHNIAN
+58 NIDTAVSDGRDIAN
-72 VFRQLADVVDRLKEA
+72 ILRQLATVVDRLKEA
-87 AQIEKR
+87 AHKENE
-93 NRKLMR
+93 NRDRMYH
-99 DYEEKFKGD
+99 YETD
-108 WREFYKWWDSIFGDG
+108 WGGFRKWWNETFGGDPPK
-123 APSPVSYIPDTTIDT
+123 AEHYVPDTKIDT
-138 TSPGQR
+138 ASLGHR
-144 ESTETRSG
+144 ESTETRSS
-152 GMTVSSARPSTVRAL
+152 GMPVSSARPSTVRAL
-167 SNTLANLGTSFDAE
+167 SGTLANLGTSFDAE
-181 PGKLRNLASE
+181 PGKLRSLASE

-203 ENLIRTFEAWN
+203 ENLISTFEAWN
-214 RSNANDK
+214 KSNANDK
-221 TWLGIVADTFE
+221 TWLGIVANTFE
-232 LYGSSSQI
+232 KYGSSGQI
-240 VTVANSTLE
+240 VAVADSVLD
-249 GAISASGVSTERHE
+249 GAISAAGVSTERHDLE
-263 LQILAPAVVG
+263 VPTPAIVG
-273 KPTTSGYVNDPVN
+273 KSTTSGYVNDPVN

-301 AGVVSACSV
+301 SGVVSACSV

-325 SGVFGAGWSSNI
+325 SGLFGAGWSSNI
-337 ESRVQLNAQNGVW
+337 ESRVQLNAENAVW

-370 GYARAPREAWWLEE
+370 GYARALREAWWLEE

-392 EDGSVADPSL
+392 EEGSIADPSL

-418 ISDNSGTQHIFSFTG
+418 ISDNSGTQHIFSLTG

-447 YLRDEESRVGAIVH
+447 YLRDEEGRVGAIVH
-461 QHGARIDVEYT
+461 QRGARINVEYT
-472 EGGFVGAIHSSRGQ
+472 EGGLVGAIHSSRGQ

-519 LIYRVVASAGTVEV
+519 LIHRVVASTGTVEV
-533 TNYYDPTGRITEQ
+533 TNYYDPAGRITEQ

-575 LWISDQYARLT
+575 LWVSDQYARLT
-586 GIVDAEGGRAS
+586 AIVDAEGGRAS

-616 ITRCSDERGRII
+616 ITRYSDERGRII
-628 REVTDEGTET
+628 REVTDEGAET
-638 LFAYDEHDRVVSV
+638 LFAYDEQDRVVSMTV
-651 AMSAIETDPRARRA
+651 SAIETDPRARRA

-675 AEAQGRTLDETASGQ
+675 AEAQGRAPEEAVSGQ
-690 KSAQSPAVSPMTT
+690 ESAQNPAVSPMTT

-724 HVTRFEWSDGLLQR
+724 HVTRFEWADGLLQC

-750 YDDFG
+750 YDECG

-774 AGHLVKI
+774 AGYLVKI

-802 QDPDGSRWHFEYAAG
+802 QDPDGSRWRFEYAAG

-906 LIDPTGV
+906 LVDPTGV

-946 RTEVLPE
+946 RSEVLPE

-959 SADADDPT
+959 SADADDST

-987 GLSRYEYNGSNQI
+987 GLSRYEYNGSNQM

-1006 AGRVTEYSYDACG
+1006 AGRVTEYSYDVCG
-1019 RLATTYEAAG
+1019 RLAATYEAAG
-1029 TAEQSVTHY
+1029 TAEQSVTRY

-1123 RYDEVGNVTSVMDP
+1123 RYDEAGNVTSVMDP

-1152 LAATNPLGVRT
+1152 LAVTNPLGVRT

-1220 HVGVDAFGA
+1220 HAGVDAFGA

-1273 AYDSDGLRTEFVHP
+1273 VYDADGLRTEFVHP

-1324 FSFEYNAVDALV
+1324 SSFEYNAVDALV

-1350 FDYRGAH
+1350 FGYRGAH

-1463 YAVQDEAKTDSQSAE
+1463 YGVQDEAKAGSQPAE

-1532 LNYGAAGFVNSVAS
+1532 LTYGAAGFVNSVAS

-1575 AGAPEFGVPS
+1575 AGVPEFGVPS
-1585 TGARANAGSAA
+1585 AGAHAGAGSVA

-1643 PYGWASLGVAAPALP
+1643 PYGWASLGVAAPAVP

-1663 PAGSAP
+1663 GGVP

-1674 LVGVSAASGLVLG
+1674 LVGVSAASGVVLG
-1687 STGFEVLGARVVDSR
+1687 SSGFEVLGARVVDSR
-1702 VARFTAPDPLAAPVG
+1702 VARFTAPDPLVAPVG
-1717 AAWGADP
+1717 AGWGADP

-1743 VSVEDFNKQKAVAA
+1743 VSVEDFDKYREQKVA
-1757 FVRDSLEYLAGGAM
+1757 SGGWLQNNWEYLAGGAM
-1771 VVAGVLIG
+1771 VVAGAVIG
-1779 AVAAGT
+1779 AVGT
-1785 GPLGGAVLGGISGAL
+1785 GLGPLGGAAFGAASGAL

-1809 QKVKGERVDWSKA
+1809 QKMSGGKVDWSKA

-1832 GAVTGL
+1832 GAVTGAL
-1838 VTGGLGN
+1838 TGGLGN
-1845 LKNLADGV
+1845 LKKAADIA
-1853 TKVSKLNALATKFPK
+1853 SKMNKLDKAAEAAKAARAAQKAAEAGALASKWNTVKTVV
-1868 AVEMQQAASA
+1868 ATQGRNLGAA
-1878 MVSKIPTAI
+1878 MKE
-1887 SRASAAVASRASAAA
+1887 
-1902 SRVSTAAAS
+1902 SRV
-1911 RASAAASRAAVAD
+1911 V
-1924 SWAVAAASRAS
+1924 
-1935 AAASRASAAAA
+1935 
-1946 SRVSVAISRASTT
+1946 
-1959 ASKVSATASNATA
+1959 
-1972 SVKSALTPHATKFGG
+1972 
-1987 MLNKDK
+1987 
-1993 ILEDVTKDTITGGI
+1993 EDVVKDTLSGGV
-2007 NNVVSYYM
+2007 NNVTAYYM
-2015 DDNVKDKNLL
+2015 DDSVKDKSLM
-2025 GATGMFISGATA
+2025 GAVGMFGTGAIS
-2037 SGLSAGISGLMKKG
+2037 SA
-2051 AGIDGYVSPKKNSAL
+2051 
-2066 PPTNLMLPMKQ
+2066 
-2077 ETTWEFFKR
+2077 
-2086 NSYEISRDS
+2086 
-2095 VIDATAGAAKTSIQ
+2095 AGAVFGGNLKTRFKVNGYGASDV
-2109 YRLEAT
+2109 LER
-2115 MQGREVKLGE
+2115 GR
-2125 LDQKIT
+2125 
-2131 ENWIKDFG
+2131 F
-2139 KSALKNGAKMSADE
+2139 KNGAINGMVDVGSGMLKTTMQYAPE
-2153 ARNTRY
+2153 AWIENKEIQPGELKDRMV
-2159 GTLNTTLEKGSKLK
+2159 KGA
-2173 NNISDKIDRSTGFFE
+2173 
-2188 NVKDL
+2188 VKDFSKSYL
-2193 NTIDIGRWNRLN
+2193 KSSVKMDAGVAQKCRTMGQYYAYRAADAVTNPAGSL
-2205 DR
+2205 DRAVERILPIELMKRVN

>member
-1 MNLNTEEVKYDD
+1 MSSGPNPPYANKEDVVFNNEVSNK
-13 ATSDALAGAC
+13 LADAC
-23 RTVAQNIDSA
+23 RKVAQNIDDA
-33 LPPLKNSLTTA
+33 MPGLKSSLTTA
-44 LEDFVGHYADIAAA
+44 LEDFEGHYAEVTAS
-58 NIDTTISDGHNIAN
+58 NIDTAVSDGRDIAN
-72 VFRQLADVVDRLKEA
+72 IFRQLASVVDQLKEA
-87 AQIEKR
+87 AQKEQD
-93 NRKLMR
+93 NRRKAR
-99 DYEEKFKGD
+99 EYENEWFGLHKA
-108 WREFYKWWDSIFGDG
+108 WDDFWGN
-123 APSPVSYIPDTTIDT
+123 APAKVEPYVPNTAIDT
-138 TSPGQR
+138 KSLGSRDNTA
-144 ESTETRSG
+144 TRSS
-152 GMTVSSARPSTVRAL
+152 GMAVSSARPSTVRAI
-167 SNTLANLGTSFDAE
+167 STTLANLGTEFGSE
-181 PGKLRNLASE
+181 PGNIRGLASD

-203 ENLIRTFEAWN
+203 ESLIATFEKWN
-214 RSNANDK
+214 QSNANDK

-232 LYGSSSQI
+232 QAGGDGEIS
-240 VTVANSTLE
+240 TVSNETLSN
-249 GAISASGVSTERHE
+249 AIAAAGVSTERHDLE
-263 LQILAPAVVG
+263 VPAPAVVG
-273 KPTTSGYVNDPVN
+273 KPATSGYANDPVN

-301 AGVVSACSV
+301 AGVVSACAV

-319 FGQHAV
+319 HGQHAV
-325 SGVFGAGWSSNI
+325 AGVFGAGWSSNI
-337 ESRVQLNAQNGVW
+337 ESRVQLNAENAVW
-350 TMADGREVTFDRM
+350 TMPEGREVTFDRM

-392 EDGSVADPSL
+392 EEGSIADPSL
-402 RYILHATGYEA
+402 RYILHATGYDA

-418 ISDNSGTQHIFSFTG
+418 ISDNSGTQHIFSLTG

-447 YLRDEESRVGAIVH
+447 YLRDEEGRVGAIVH
-461 QHGARIDVEYT
+461 QRGARINVEYT
-472 EGGFVGAIHSSRGQ
+472 EDGLVGAIHSSRGQ

-519 LIYRVVASAGTVEV
+519 LIHRVVASTGTVEV

-559 PNGITDVSN
+559 PNGITDISN

-575 LWISDQYARLT
+575 LWVNDQYARLT
-586 GIVDAEGGRAS
+586 AIVDAEGGRTS

-605 RVSVVDRDGSR
+605 RTSVVDRDGSR
-616 ITRCSDERGRII
+616 TTRYSDERGRII
-628 REVTDEGTET
+628 REVTDEGAET
-638 LFAYDEHDRVVSV
+638 LFAYDEYDRVVSV
-651 AMSAIETDPRARRA
+651 AVSAIETDPRARRA
-665 ARLARRARLE
+665 ARLARRARME
-675 AEAQGRTLDETASGQ
+675 AEAQGRTLDEATSGQ
-690 KSAQSPAVSPMTT
+690 ESAQSPAVSPMTT

-724 HVTRFEWSDGLLQR
+724 HVTRFEWADGLLQSM
-738 VVSPEGVTVSLE
+738 VSPEGVTVSFE
-750 YDDFG
+750 YDECG

-774 AGHLVKI
+774 AGHLVKVV
-781 ISALGLE
+781 SALGYE
-788 TEFTYDSAGHMVCR
+788 TKFTYDSAGHMVCR
-802 QDPDGSRWHFEYAAG
+802 QNPDGSRWRFEYAAG
-817 GRLVASVDPA
+817 GRLVASVDSA

-987 GLSRYEYNGSNQI
+987 GLSRYEYNGSNQM

-1006 AGRVTEYSYDACG
+1006 AGRVTEYSYDVCG
-1019 RLATTYEAAG
+1019 RLAATYEAAG
-1029 TAEQSVTHY
+1029 TAEQSVTRY

-1080 YTWDSCGRV
+1080 YTWDFCGRV

-1123 RYDEVGNVTSVMDP
+1123 RYDEAGNVTSVMDP

-1152 LAATNPLGVRT
+1152 LAVTNPLGVRT

-1220 HVGVDAFGA
+1220 HAGVDAFGA

-1256 SFRTAYMDETGG
+1256 SFRTAYMDEAGG

-1273 AYDSDGLRTEFVHP
+1273 AYDADGLRTEFVHP

-1324 FSFEYNAVDALV
+1324 SSFEYNAVDALV

-1350 FDYRGAH
+1350 FGYRGAH
-1357 MTSVTEQPAEADS
+1357 MTSATESPAVADS

-1443 NAWVKVLVT
+1443 NAWAKVLVT

-1457 VRAVCV
+1457 VRAVCL
-1463 YAVQDEAKTDSQSAE
+1463 YGVQDEAKTDSQSAE

-1492 CPESVELEGVTLVP
+1492 CPESVELEGVILVP

-1532 LNYGAAGFVNSVAS
+1532 LTYGAAGFVNSVAS
-1546 WGSADDSAV
+1546 WGSAEDSAV

-1575 AGAPEFGVPS
+1575 AGVPEFGVPS

-1616 VLGVAGS
+1616 VLGVGGS

-1643 PYGWASLGVAAPALP
+1643 PYGWASLGVAAPAVP

-1663 PAGSAP
+1663 SSGSAP

-1674 LVGVSAASGLVLG
+1674 LVGVSAASGVVLG

-1717 AAWGADP
+1717 AGWGADP

-1743 VSVEDFNKQKAVAA
+1743 VSVEEFEKQKAVAA
-1757 FVRDSLEYLAGGAM
+1757 SVRNVLEYVAGGAM
-1771 VVAGVLIG
+1771 VIAGAVIG
-1779 AVAAGT
+1779 AVGAGT
-1785 GPLGGAVLGGISGAL
+1785 GPLGGAVLGGLSGAL
-1800 MGAGMSVIE
+1800 MGAGMSVLE

-1822 GKEALKGAIT
+1822 GQEAVKGGIT
-1832 GAVTGL
+1832 GAVTGAL
-1838 VTGGLGN
+1838 TGGLGN
-1845 LKNLADGV
+1845 LKKIADAASKMTKIEKAAEAAKATRLAQKAAEAG
-1853 TKVSKLNALATKFPK
+1853 ALASKWHKVKT
-1868 AVEMQQAASA
+1868 AVATQGRNIGAS
-1878 MVSKIPTAI
+1878 MKESKIA
-1887 SRASAAVASRASAAA
+1887 
-1902 SRVSTAAAS
+1902 
-1911 RASAAASRAAVAD
+1911 
-1924 SWAVAAASRAS
+1924 
-1935 AAASRASAAAA
+1935 
-1946 SRVSVAISRASTT
+1946 
-1959 ASKVSATASNATA
+1959 
-1972 SVKSALTPHATKFGG
+1972 
-1987 MLNKDK
+1987 
-1993 ILEDVTKDTITGGI
+1993 EDMIKDTLSGGL
-2007 NNVVSYYM
+2007 NNVMGYYM
-2015 DDNVKDKNLL
+2015 DDTVKDKSVM
-2025 GATGMFISGATA
+2025 GGIGMFISGAGA
-2037 SGLSAGISGLMKKG
+2037 SAIGSRYSGGLKTGMGVSGYSGDIARVGIRGRATDVFTG
-2051 AGIDGYVSPKKNSAL
+2051 AVADTGGGIIKNATQYS
-2066 PPTNLMLPMKQ
+2066 T
-2077 ETTWEFFKR
+2077 
-2086 NSYEISRDS
+2086 
-2095 VIDATAGAAKTSIQ
+2095 DAAVTGKSMDI
-2109 YRLEAT
+2109 
-2115 MQGREVKLGE
+2115 KDLGT
-2125 LDQKIT
+2125 KIMVGG
-2131 ENWIKDFG
+2131 IKDFSKSTIKGSVKMDAGVAG
-2139 KSALKNGAKMSADE
+2139 KYRDRVTYPMYQAAEA
-2153 ARNTRY
+2153 ARNPV
-2159 GTLNTTLEKGSKLK
+2159 GAVDKLLSNMFLNSVV
-2173 NNISDKIDRSTGFFE
+2173 
-2188 NVKDL
+2188 VKA
-2193 NTIDIGRWNRLN
+2193 IK
-2205 DR
+2205 

>member
-1 MNLNTEEVKYDD
+1 MSSGPNPPYANKEDVVFDNEV
-13 ATSDALAGAC
+13 SDKLANAC
-23 RTVAQNIDSA
+23 RRVAQNIENAMPGLKSA
-33 LPPLKNSLTTA
+33 LTTA
-44 LEDFVGHYADIAAA
+44 LEDFEGHYAEVTGS
-58 NIDTTISDGHNIAN
+58 NIDTAISDGRDIATI
-72 VFRQLADVVDRLKEA
+72 FRQLASVVDQLKEA
-87 AQIEKR
+87 ARQEQA
-93 NRKLMR
+93 NRRKAR
-99 DYEEKFKGD
+99 EYENEWFGLHK
-108 WREFYKWWDSIFGDG
+108 KWDDFWGH
-123 APSPVSYIPDTTIDT
+123 APAKVEPYIPDTTINTKSLGSRDNT
-138 TSPGQR
+138 A
-144 ESTETRSG
+144 TRSSD
-152 GMTVSSARPSTVRAL
+152 MAVSSARPSTVRDL
-167 SNTLANLGTSFDAE
+167 SKTLENLGTEVGSE
-181 PGKLRNLASE
+181 PGNIRNLAAE
-191 FAAKCQWGTIDA
+191 FADKCQWGTIDA
-203 ENLIRTFEAWN
+203 GSLIATFGAWN
-214 RSNANDK
+214 KSNANDK

-232 LYGSSSQI
+232 QAGGDGEIS
-240 VTVANSTLE
+240 TVSNETLSNALAAAN
-249 GAISASGVSTERHE
+249 VSTERPDLE
-263 LQILAPAVVG
+263 VPAPAVVG
-273 KPTTSGYVNDPVN
+273 KPATSGYVNDPVN

-301 AGVVSACSV
+301 SGVVSACSV
-310 TRMYNSVAV
+310 TRMYNSVTV

-337 ESRVQLNAQNGVW
+337 ESRVQLNAENAVW
-350 TMADGREVTFDRM
+350 TMPDGREVTFDRM

-384 LPLTQLMG
+384 LPLTQLTG
-392 EDGSVADPSL
+392 EEGSIADPSL
-402 RYILHATGYEA
+402 RYILRATDYDA

-418 ISDNSGTQHIFSFTG
+418 ISDNSGTQHIFSLTG

-447 YLRDEESRVGAIVH
+447 YLRDEEGRVSAIVH
-461 QHGARIDVEYT
+461 QRGARINVEYT
-472 EGGFVGAIHSSRGQ
+472 EGGLVGAIHSSRGQ

-514 HDAAG
+514 HDATG
-519 LIYRVVASAGTVEV
+519 LIHRVVASTGAVEV

-575 LWISDQYARLT
+575 LWVNDQYARLT
-586 GIVDAEGGRAS
+586 AIVDAEGGRTS

-605 RVSVVDRDGSR
+605 RTSVVDRDGSR
-616 ITRCSDERGRII
+616 TTRYSDERGRII
-628 REVTDEGTET
+628 REVTDEGAET
-638 LFAYDEHDRVVSV
+638 LFAYDEHDRVVSMTV
-651 AMSAIETDPRARRA
+651 SAIETDPRARRA

-675 AEAQGRTLDETASGQ
+675 AEAQGRISEGVSGQ
-690 KSAQSPAVSPMTT
+690 EPAQSPAVSPMTT

-724 HVTRFEWSDGLLQR
+724 HVTRFEWAEGLLQR
-738 VVSPEGVTVSLE
+738 VVSPECVTVSFE
-750 YDDFG
+750 YDECG

-774 AGHLVKI
+774 AGHLVKVV
-781 ISALGLE
+781 SALGLE

-802 QDPDGSRWHFEYAAG
+802 QDPDGSRWRFEYAAG

-919 DSSRKTFTTNDG
+919 DSSRKTITTNDG

-946 RTEVLPE
+946 RSEVLPE

-974 GAGNPVQVLDAEG
+974 GAGNPVEVLDAEG
-987 GLSRYEYNGSNQI
+987 GLSRYEYNGSNQM

-1029 TAEQSVTHY
+1029 TAEQSVTRY

-1108 QVVAVTNGAGGVTHY
+1108 QVVAVTNGAGGMTHY
-1123 RYDEVGNVTSVMDP
+1123 RYDEAGNVTSVMDP
-1137 AGRITSYEYDLMGNV
+1137 AGRITRYEYDLLGNV
-1152 LAATNPLGVRT
+1152 LAVTDPLGVRT

-1176 TDGNGAVHSFGYD
+1176 TDGNGAVHSFDYD

-1220 HVGVDAFGA
+1220 HAGVDAFGA

-1273 AYDSDGLRTEFVHP
+1273 AYDADGLRTEFVHP

-1324 FSFEYNAVDALV
+1324 SSFEYNAVDALV

-1350 FDYRGAH
+1350 FGYRGAH
-1357 MTSVTEQPAEADS
+1357 MTSVTEHPAEADS
-1370 AVADSSEA
+1370 AEADSSEA
-1378 LHTEIIR
+1378 VHTEIIR

-1463 YAVQDEAKTDSQSAE
+1463 YGVQDEAKTDSQPAE
-1478 FASAVEDAQAWLPQ
+1478 FASAVEDAQAWLGQ

-1506 VSTSVFSY
+1506 VATSVFSY

-1532 LNYGAAGFVNSVAS
+1532 LNYGAAGFVSSVAS

-1564 DGRVLAAGGAP
+1564 DGRVLAAGGAS
-1575 AGAPEFGVPS
+1575 AGAPEFGAPS
-1585 TGARANAGSAA
+1585 TGARANA

-1616 VLGVAGS
+1616 VLGVGGS
-1623 SMPSV
+1623 SMPSM

-1643 PYGWASLGVAAPALP
+1643 PYGWDSLGVAAPAVP

-1663 PAGSAP
+1663 TGGAP

-1674 LVGVSAASGLVLG
+1674 LVGVSAASGVVLG

-1702 VARFTAPDPLAAPVG
+1702 VARFTAPDPLTAPVG
-1717 AAWGADP
+1717 AGWGADP

-1743 VSVEDFNKQKAVAA
+1743 VSVEDFDKYREQKVA
-1757 FVRDSLEYLAGGAM
+1757 SGGWLQNNWEYLAGGAM
-1771 VVAGVLIG
+1771 VVAGVVIG
-1779 AVAAGT
+1779 AVGT
-1785 GPLGGAVLGGISGAL
+1785 GLGPLGGAAFGAASGAL

-1809 QKVKGERVDWSKA
+1809 QKMSGGKVDWSKA

-1832 GAVTGL
+1832 GAVTGAL
-1838 VTGGLGN
+1838 TGGLGN
-1845 LKNLADGV
+1845 LKKAADIA
-1853 TKVSKLNALATKFPK
+1853 SKMNKLDKAAEAAKAARAARKAAEAGALASKWNTVKTVV
-1868 AVEMQQAASA
+1868 ATQGRNLGAA
-1878 MVSKIPTAI
+1878 MKE
-1887 SRASAAVASRASAAA
+1887 
-1902 SRVSTAAAS
+1902 SRV
-1911 RASAAASRAAVAD
+1911 V
-1924 SWAVAAASRAS
+1924 
-1935 AAASRASAAAA
+1935 
-1946 SRVSVAISRASTT
+1946 
-1959 ASKVSATASNATA
+1959 
-1972 SVKSALTPHATKFGG
+1972 
-1987 MLNKDK
+1987 
-1993 ILEDVTKDTITGGI
+1993 EDVVKDTLSGGV
-2007 NNVVSYYM
+2007 NNVTAYYM
-2015 DDNVKDKNLL
+2015 DDSVKDKSLM
-2025 GATGMFISGATA
+2025 GAVGMFGTGAIS
-2037 SGLSAGISGLMKKG
+2037 SA
-2051 AGIDGYVSPKKNSAL
+2051 
-2066 PPTNLMLPMKQ
+2066 
-2077 ETTWEFFKR
+2077 
-2086 NSYEISRDS
+2086 
-2095 VIDATAGAAKTSIQ
+2095 AGAVFGGNLKTRFNVNGYGASDI
-2109 YRLEAT
+2109 LER
-2115 MQGREVKLGE
+2115 GR
-2125 LDQKIT
+2125 
-2131 ENWIKDFG
+2131 F
-2139 KSALKNGAKMSADE
+2139 KNGAINGMVDVGSGMLKTTMQYAPE
-2153 ARNTRY
+2153 AWIENKEIQPGELKDRMV
-2159 GTLNTTLEKGSKLK
+2159 KGA
-2173 NNISDKIDRSTGFFE
+2173 
-2188 NVKDL
+2188 VKDFSKSYL
-2193 NTIDIGRWNRLN
+2193 KSSVKMDAGVAQKCRTMGQYYAYRAADTVANPAGAL
-2205 DR
+2205 DRAVERILPIELMKRVN